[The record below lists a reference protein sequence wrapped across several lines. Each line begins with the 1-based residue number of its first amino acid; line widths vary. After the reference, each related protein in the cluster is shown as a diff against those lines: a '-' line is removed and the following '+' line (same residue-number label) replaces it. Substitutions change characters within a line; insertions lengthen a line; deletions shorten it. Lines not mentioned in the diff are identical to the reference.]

1 MKDEEILKTIEAFSD
16 YLQVG
21 DIVNYVLRWLGWFLI
36 VGLSLVV
43 DALEGVTDAI
53 LGIKGFFN
61 SPEIQNFVDMLY
73 PLFVV
78 LLAISFLYIG
88 YMFIMNKQMNRSQII
103 INIFVTLSVLCLLS
117 TGMTK
122 VDKFTDDAIAVVKSE
137 QKGSLSDEIIK
148 KNITDIAVIDEN
160 KWKKKEDMNPKN
172 HIPEKNIRQIDIT
185 EKIDKDFEFAKDK
198 KLSDEG
204 QKILKNKRVMDGMG
218 VASLAELKDGWFD
231 FFPEKYYRW
240 HWNFW
245 NIFFTLLITGLTLL
259 LVSIKLARL
268 FYELA
273 FNYLLANILAPADV
287 ANGQKLKAVLSN
299 ILNIFIATI
308 MIFLSLK
315 LYLMGTAFLH
325 DKLNGVPYLIALA
338 AFSMAV
344 LDGPAVVER
353 LFGIDIGLKSSW
365 GMLVGGFALGKGIG
379 SLANSKPMKSLG
391 NMIGKGAK
399 GAAEGTG
406 VAAAKTASA
415 AAMATGGVAGLIS
428 GLKKGNESENKE
440 SLQDQMKKADQ
451 KKANGN
457 DVAKNE
463 KEKGN
468 LNKEKD
474 KKNGGTPSL
483 QEDMKKGGNENPG
496 GVNGQESGTTSL
508 QDEMKEAGK
517 LNGASEGNPTAGT
530 VRQGASEGS
539 QTPGTV
545 RQGASEG
552 NPTAGTVR
560 QGANEGGQTPGTVRQ
575 GTSEGGQ
582 TPGTVRQGTS
592 EGNQTPGTVRQG
604 ASEGSQTPGTVKQGA
619 NEGGQTPGTVRQGAN
634 EGNPTAG
641 TVRQGT
647 SEGSQTP
654 GTVRQGTSEGSQTP
668 GTVRQGA
675 SEGGQTSGTVRQ
687 GTSEGSQTSSPAPME
702 TPRSVPSGGSPA
714 PVETPKS
721 VPSGGSPAP
730 VETPRSVPSGSS
742 SAPVETPR
750 SVPSGSSSA
759 PVETPRSVPSGG
771 SPAPVETPRSV
782 PSGSSTAPVETPRS
796 VPSGSSSAPVE
807 TPRSVPSGSSSA
819 PVETPRS
826 VPSGGSPAPVETPK
840 SVPSGGSPAPADI
853 VTVTHSSPII
863 PYESDKEVAASRGQE
878 TRTLGQYT
886 TEKVKNTTS
895 SVKQKVRGV
904 QERINT
910 SETVQNTKRFYQM
923 GQNTGKSWR
932 DIVNKNKKNTDKK

>member
-103 INIFVTLSVLCLLS
+103 INIFITLSVLCLLS

-148 KNITDIAVIDEN
+148 KNITDVAVIDQN
-160 KWKKKEDMNPKN
+160 GWKKKEDMNPKN
-172 HIPEKNIRQIDIT
+172 NIPEKNIRQIDIT

-198 KLSDEG
+198 ELSEG
-204 QKILKNKRVMDGMG
+204 GQDILKYKRVMDGMG

-315 LYLMGTAFLH
+315 LYLIGTAFLH

-344 LDGPAVVER
+344 LDGPAAVER

-428 GLKKGNESENKE
+428 GLKKGNESDNKE

-457 DVAKNE
+457 DVAKKE

-468 LNKEKD
+468 LNKEES
-474 KKNGGTPSL
+474 KKNGGTPSI
-483 QEDMKKGGNENPG
+483 QEDMKKEGNENPG
-496 GVNGQESGTTSL
+496 VANGQESGTTSL

-517 LNGASEGNPTAGT
+517 ANGANEGKQTPGTVRQGANEGVQTPGT
-530 VRQGASEGS
+530 VRQGASEGSQTSGTVRQGASEGVQTPETVRQGANEGKQTPGTVRQGASEGVQTPGTVRQGANEGKQTPGTVRQGASEGVQTPGMVRQGANEGS

-552 NPTAGTVR
+552 VQTPGMVR
-560 QGANEGGQTPGTVRQ
+560 QGA
-575 GTSEGGQ
+575 
-582 TPGTVRQGTS
+582 
-592 EGNQTPGTVRQG
+592 
-604 ASEGSQTPGTVKQGA
+604 
-619 NEGGQTPGTVRQGAN
+619 
-634 EGNPTAG
+634 
-641 TVRQGT
+641 
-647 SEGSQTP
+647 
-654 GTVRQGTSEGSQTP
+654 
-668 GTVRQGA
+668 
-675 SEGGQTSGTVRQ
+675 
-687 GTSEGSQTSSPAPME
+687 SEGSQTSSPAPME
-702 TPRSVPSGGSPA
+702 TSRPVPSGSSPAPVEASRPVPSGGSPA
-714 PVETPKS
+714 PVE
-721 VPSGGSPAP
+721 A
-730 VETPRSVPSGSS
+730 PRSVPSGSS
-742 SAPVETPR
+742 PAPVEAPR
-750 SVPSGSSSA
+750 SVPSGSS
-759 PVETPRSVPSGG
+759 
-771 SPAPVETPRSV
+771 PAPMEAPRSV
-782 PSGSSTAPVETPRS
+782 PSGSSPAPVEAPRS
-796 VPSGSSSAPVE
+796 VPSGSSPAPVE
-807 TPRSVPSGSSSA
+807 APRSVPSGSS
-819 PVETPRS
+819 
-826 VPSGGSPAPVETPK
+826 PAPMEAPK
-840 SVPSGGSPAPADI
+840 SVPSGSSPVSADI

-904 QERINT
+904 QERIHN

>member
-1 MKDEEILKTIEAFSD
+1 MKDEEILKVLETFSD

-148 KNITDIAVIDEN
+148 KNVTDIAVIDQN
-160 KWKKKEDMNPKN
+160 GWKKKEDMNPKN

-185 EKIDKDFEFAKDK
+185 EKIDSDFEFAKDK
-198 KLSDEG
+198 KLSDDG
-204 QKILKNKRVMDGMG
+204 QKLLKNKRVMDGMG

-245 NIFFTLLITGLTLL
+245 NIFFTLLITGATLL

-315 LYLMGTAFLH
+315 LYIMGTAFLH

-365 GMLVGGFALGKGIG
+365 GMLAGGFALGKGIG
-379 SLANSKPMKSLG
+379 AIANSKPMKGLG

-415 AAMATGGVAGLIS
+415 AAMATGGMAGLLS

-440 SLQDQMKKADQ
+440 SLQDQMKKADK

-457 DVAKNE
+457 DVANKE

-468 LNKEKD
+468 INKEED
-474 KKNGGTPSL
+474 KKNGGTPSI
-483 QEDMKKGGNENPG
+483 QEDMKKEGNESPG
-496 GVNGQESGTTSL
+496 VANGQESGTTSL
-508 QDEMKEAGK
+508 QDEMKE
-517 LNGASEGNPTAGT
+517 NGASEGNQTAGT
-530 VRQGASEGS
+530 VRQGASEGNQTAGTVRQGANEGS

-552 NPTAGTVR
+552 N
-560 QGANEGGQTPGTVRQ
+560 QTP
-575 GTSEGGQ
+575 S
-582 TPGTVRQGTS
+582 S
-592 EGNQTPGTVRQG
+592 VRQG
-604 ASEGSQTPGTVKQGA
+604 ASEGNQTP
-619 NEGGQTPGTVRQGAN
+619 
-634 EGNPTAG
+634 G

-654 GTVRQGTSEGSQTP
+654 GTVRQGTSEGSP
-668 GTVRQGA
+668 A
-675 SEGGQTSGTVRQ
+675 PMETSRPVPSG
-687 GTSEGSQTSSPAPME
+687 SSPAPME
-702 TPRSVPSGGSPA
+702 TSRPVPSGSSPA
-714 PVETPKS
+714 PMETSRP
-721 VPSGGSPAP
+721 VPSGSSPAPMETSRPVPSEGSPAP
-730 VETPRSVPSGSS
+730 VETPRPVPS
-742 SAPVETPR
+742 E
-750 SVPSGSSSA
+750 
-759 PVETPRSVPSGG
+759 G
-771 SPAPVETPRSV
+771 SPAPVETPR
-782 PSGSSTAPVETPRS
+782 P
-796 VPSGSSSAPVE
+796 
-807 TPRSVPSGSSSA
+807 
-819 PVETPRS
+819 
-826 VPSGGSPAPVETPK
+826 VPSGGSPA
-840 SVPSGGSPAPADI
+840 SADI

-863 PYESDKEVAASRGQE
+863 PYESDKEVAASRSQE

-886 TEKVKNTTS
+886 TDKVKNTTA

-932 DIVNKNKKNTDKK
+932 DIVNKNKNNTDKK

>member
-1 MKDEEILKTIEAFSD
+1 MKDEEILKVLESFSD

-103 INIFVTLSVLCLLS
+103 INIFITLSVLCLLS

-148 KNITDIAVIDEN
+148 KNITDVAVIDQN
-160 KWKKKEDMNPKN
+160 GWKKKEDMNPKN
-172 HIPEKNIRQIDIT
+172 NIPEKNIRQIDIT
-185 EKIDKDFEFAKDK
+185 EKIDKDFAFTKDK
-198 KLSDEG
+198 NLSDDG
-204 QKILKNKRVMDGMG
+204 QKILQNKRVMDALG

-268 FYELA
+268 FYELS

-315 LYLMGTAFLH
+315 LYLIGTAFLH

-344 LDGPAVVER
+344 LDGPAAVER

-451 KKANGN
+451 KKPNGN
-457 DVAKNE
+457 DLAKKE

-468 LNKEKD
+468 LNKEEG
-474 KKNGGTPSL
+474 KKNGGMPSI
-483 QEDMKKGGNENPG
+483 QEDMKKEGNENL
-496 GVNGQESGTTSL
+496 GVANGQELGTASL

-517 LNGASEGNPTAGT
+517 TNGESAGNQTSGT
-530 VRQGASEGS
+530 VRQGA
-539 QTPGTV
+539 
-545 RQGASEG
+545 
-552 NPTAGTVR
+552 
-560 QGANEGGQTPGTVRQ
+560 
-575 GTSEGGQ
+575 
-582 TPGTVRQGTS
+582 S

-604 ASEGSQTPGTVKQGA
+604 ANEGSQT
-619 NEGGQTPGTVRQGAN
+619 GG
-634 EGNPTAG
+634 
-641 TVRQGT
+641 
-647 SEGSQTP
+647 
-654 GTVRQGTSEGSQTP
+654 
-668 GTVRQGA
+668 VRQGA
-675 SEGGQTSGTVRQ
+675 SEGNQTLGTVPSGSSLARME
-687 GTSEGSQTSSPAPME
+687 TSRPASSGGSPAPVE

-714 PVETPKS
+714 PVETPRS

-750 SVPSGSSSA
+750 SVPSGSS
-759 PVETPRSVPSGG
+759 
-771 SPAPVETPRSV
+771 PAPVETPRSV
-782 PSGSSTAPVETPRS
+782 PSGS
-796 VPSGSSSAPVE
+796 
-807 TPRSVPSGSSSA
+807 
-819 PVETPRS
+819 
-826 VPSGGSPAPVETPK
+826 
-840 SVPSGGSPAPADI
+840 SPAPADI

-863 PYESDKEVAASRGQE
+863 PYESDKEVVASRSQE

-886 TEKVKNTTS
+886 TDKVKNTTS

-904 QERINT
+904 QERIHN
-910 SETVQNTKRFYQM
+910 SGTVQNTKRFYQM

-932 DIVNKNKKNTDKK
+932 DIVNKNKNNTDKK

>member
-1 MKDEEILKTIEAFSD
+1 
-16 YLQVG
+16 
-21 DIVNYVLRWLGWFLI
+21 
-36 VGLSLVV
+36 
-43 DALEGVTDAI
+43 
-53 LGIKGFFN
+53 
-61 SPEIQNFVDMLY
+61 Y

-103 INIFVTLSVLCLLS
+103 INIFITLSVLCLLS

-148 KNITDIAVIDEN
+148 KNITDVAVIDQN
-160 KWKKKEDMNPKN
+160 GWKKKEDMNPKN
-172 HIPEKNIRQIDIT
+172 NIPEKNIRQIDIT
-185 EKIDKDFEFAKDK
+185 EKIDKDFAFTKDK
-198 KLSDEG
+198 NLSDDG
-204 QKILKNKRVMDGMG
+204 QKILQNKRVMDALG

-299 ILNIFIATI
+299 ILNIFVATI

-315 LYLMGTAFLH
+315 LYIMGTTFLH

-365 GMLVGGFALGKGIG
+365 GMLVGGYALGKGIAG
-379 SLANSKPMKSLG
+379 LASSKPMKGLG

-399 GAAEGTG
+399 GAAQGTG

-415 AAMATGGVAGLIS
+415 AAMATGGMAGLIS
-428 GLKKGNESENKE
+428 GLKNGNESENKD
-440 SLQDQMKKADQ
+440 SLQDQMKKAGE

-457 DVAKNE
+457 DVANKEKE

-468 LNKEKD
+468 LNKDKD
-474 KKNGGTPSL
+474 KKNGGMPSI

-496 GVNGQESGTTSL
+496 VANGQESGTTSL

-517 LNGASEGNPTAGT
+517 SNGTSEGNQTAGT
-530 VRQGASEGS
+530 VRQGASEGN
-539 QTPGTV
+539 QTPGGI

-552 NPTAGTVR
+552 NQTPGGIR
-560 QGANEGGQTPGTVRQ
+560 QGA
-575 GTSEGGQ
+575 
-582 TPGTVRQGTS
+582 S
-592 EGNQTPGTVRQG
+592 EGNQTPGGIRQG
-604 ASEGSQTPGTVKQGA
+604 ASEGSQTPGG
-619 NEGGQTPGTVRQGAN
+619 VRQGAS
-634 EGNPTAG
+634 EGNQTA
-641 TVRQGT
+641 
-647 SEGSQTP
+647 
-654 GTVRQGTSEGSQTP
+654 

-675 SEGGQTSGTVRQ
+675 SEGGQTS
-687 GTSEGSQTSSPAPME
+687 SPAPVE
-702 TPRSVPSGGSPA
+702 APRSVPSGGSPA
-714 PVETPKS
+714 PVEASRPVPSGGSPAPVETPRP

-742 SAPVETPR
+742 
-750 SVPSGSSSA
+750 
-759 PVETPRSVPSGG
+759 
-771 SPAPVETPRSV
+771 PAPVETSRSV
-782 PSGSSTAPVETPRS
+782 PG
-796 VPSGSSSAPVE
+796 
-807 TPRSVPSGSSSA
+807 
-819 PVETPRS
+819 
-826 VPSGGSPAPVETPK
+826 GGSPASAGT
-840 SVPSGGSPAPADI
+840 
-853 VTVTHSSPII
+853 VTVTHSNPII
-863 PYESDKEVAASRGQE
+863 PYESDKEVAASRSQE
-878 TRTLGQYT
+878 TRTLGQYAT
-886 TEKVKNTTS
+886 DTVKKGYNSTTS
-895 SVKQKVRGV
+895 SVKQTVRGV
-904 QERINT
+904 QERINN
-910 SETVQNTKRFYQM
+910 SDTVQNTKRFYQM

>member
-1 MKDEEILKTIEAFSD
+1 MKDEEILKVLETFSD

-61 SPEIQNFVDMLY
+61 TPEIQNFVDMLY

-148 KNITDIAVIDEN
+148 KNITDVAVIDQN
-160 KWKKKEDMNPKN
+160 GWKKKEDMNPKN
-172 HIPEKNIRQIDIT
+172 NIPEKNIKQIDIT

-198 KLSDEG
+198 SLSDDG
-204 QKILKNKRVMDGMG
+204 QKILQNKRVMDALG

-245 NIFFTLLITGLTLL
+245 NIFFTLLITGATLL

-273 FNYLLANILAPADV
+273 FNYLLANILAPADI

-315 LYLMGTAFLH
+315 LYIMGTAFLH

-379 SLANSKPMKSLG
+379 SLANSKPMKGLG
-391 NMIGKGAK
+391 NMLGKGAK

-406 VAAAKTASA
+406 VAVSKTASA

-428 GLKKGNESENKE
+428 GLKKGNESDNKE

-457 DVAKNE
+457 DLAKKE

-468 LNKEKD
+468 LNKEES
-474 KKNGGTPSL
+474 KKNGGTPPI
-483 QEDMKKGGNENPG
+483 QEDMKKEGNENPG
-496 GVNGQESGTTSL
+496 VANGQESGTTSL

-517 LNGASEGNPTAGT
+517 AQRASEGNQTPET
-530 VRQGASEGS
+530 VRQRASEGN
-539 QTPGTV
+539 QTPETV

-552 NPTAGTVR
+552 N
-560 QGANEGGQTPGTVRQ
+560 QTPGTVRP
-575 GTSEGGQ
+575 GASEGNQ

-604 ASEGSQTPGTVKQGA
+604 ASEGNQTPGTVRPGTS
-619 NEGGQTPGTVRQGAN
+619 EGNQTPGTVRQGASK
-634 EGNPTAG
+634 GN
-641 TVRQGT
+641 
-647 SEGSQTP
+647 
-654 GTVRQGTSEGSQTP
+654 QTP

-675 SEGGQTSGTVRQ
+675 SEGNQTPGTVRPGTSEGNQTPGTVRQ
-687 GTSEGSQTSSPAPME
+687 GASEGSSPTPVEGPKSVPSGSSPTPVEGPKSVPSGSSPAPVE
-702 TPRSVPSGGSPA
+702 GPRSVPSGSSPASVEGPRSVPSGSSPA
-714 PVETPKS
+714 PVEGPRS
-721 VPSGGSPAP
+721 VPSESSPAP
-730 VETPRSVPSGSS
+730 VEGPRSVSSGSSSALVETPRSVPSGSS
-742 SAPVETPR
+742 
-750 SVPSGSSSA
+750 
-759 PVETPRSVPSGG
+759 
-771 SPAPVETPRSV
+771 PAS
-782 PSGSSTAPVETPRS
+782 
-796 VPSGSSSAPVE
+796 
-807 TPRSVPSGSSSA
+807 
-819 PVETPRS
+819 
-826 VPSGGSPAPVETPK
+826 
-840 SVPSGGSPAPADI
+840 ADI

-863 PYESDKEVAASRGQE
+863 PYESDKEVAASRSKE

-886 TEKVKNTTS
+886 TDKVKNTTS

-904 QERINT
+904 QERIHN

>member
-1 MKDEEILKTIEAFSD
+1 MKDEEILKVLESFSD

-148 KNITDIAVIDEN
+148 KNITDVAVIDQSG
-160 KWKKKEDMNPKN
+160 WKKKEDMNPKN
-172 HIPEKNIRQIDIT
+172 NIPEKNIRQIDIT
-185 EKIDKDFEFAKDK
+185 EKIDEDFEFTKDK
-198 KLSDEG
+198 DLSDNG
-204 QKILKNKRVMDGMG
+204 KKILKNKRVMDALG

-245 NIFFTLLITGLTLL
+245 NIFFTLLITGATLL

-273 FNYLLANILAPADV
+273 FNYLLVNIIAPADV

-315 LYLMGTAFLH
+315 LYIMGTAFLH

-365 GMLVGGFALGKGIG
+365 GLLAGGLALGKGIG
-379 SLANSKPMKSLG
+379 ALANSKPMKGLG

-415 AAMATGGVAGLIS
+415 AAMATGGMAGLIS

-451 KKANGN
+451 KKTQGN
-457 DVAKNE
+457 DVANKE
-463 KEKGN
+463 KEKGE
-468 LNKEKD
+468 LNKEENKE
-474 KKNGGTPSL
+474 NGGVPSI
-483 QEDMKKGGNENPG
+483 QEDMKKEGNENPG
-496 GVNGQESGTTSL
+496 MANGQESGTTSL

-517 LNGASEGNPTAGT
+517 ANGASEGNPTAGT
-530 VRQGASEGS
+530 VRQGASGGNPTAGTVKQGASEGSQTAGTVRQGASGGNPTAGTVRQGVSEGNPTAGTVRQGTSEGNPTAGTVRQGTSEGNPTAGGVRQGASEGS

-552 NPTAGTVR
+552 SPAPV
-560 QGANEGGQTPGTVRQ
+560 E
-575 GTSEGGQ
+575 TSS
-582 TPGTVRQGTS
+582 PAPS
-592 EGNQTPGTVRQG
+592 GN
-604 ASEGSQTPGTVKQGA
+604 
-619 NEGGQTPGTVRQGAN
+619 
-634 EGNPTAG
+634 
-641 TVRQGT
+641 
-647 SEGSQTP
+647 
-654 GTVRQGTSEGSQTP
+654 
-668 GTVRQGA
+668 
-675 SEGGQTSGTVRQ
+675 
-687 GTSEGSQTSSPAPME
+687 SPAPME
-702 TPRSVPSGGSPA
+702 TSSPVSSGSSPAPVETSSPAPSGGSPA
-714 PVETPKS
+714 PVETSSPA
-721 VPSGGSPAP
+721 PSGGSPAP
-730 VETPRSVPSGSS
+730 SGSSPAPMETSRSVSSGSSPASVETPRSVPNGSS
-742 SAPVETPR
+742 QT
-750 SVPSGSSSA
+750 
-759 PVETPRSVPSGG
+759 
-771 SPAPVETPRSV
+771 
-782 PSGSSTAPVETPRS
+782 
-796 VPSGSSSAPVE
+796 
-807 TPRSVPSGSSSA
+807 
-819 PVETPRS
+819 
-826 VPSGGSPAPVETPK
+826 
-840 SVPSGGSPAPADI
+840 
-853 VTVTHSSPII
+853 I
-863 PYESDKEVAASRGQE
+863 PYESDKEVAASRSQE

-886 TEKVKNTTS
+886 TDKVKNTTS

-904 QERINT
+904 QERIHN

-932 DIVNKNKKNTDKK
+932 DIVNKNKNNTDKK

>member
-61 SPEIQNFVDMLY
+61 SPEVQNFVDMLY

-148 KNITDIAVIDEN
+148 KNITDIAVIDGN

-198 KLSDEG
+198 KLSDDG
-204 QKILKNKRVMDGMG
+204 QEILKNKRVMDGMG

-245 NIFFTLLITGLTLL
+245 NIFFTLLITGATLL

-315 LYLMGTAFLH
+315 LYIMGTAYLH

-365 GMLVGGFALGKGIG
+365 GMLAGGFALGKGIG
-379 SLANSKPMKSLG
+379 ALANSKPMKGLG

-415 AAMATGGVAGLIS
+415 AVMATGGMTGLIS

-457 DVAKNE
+457 DLAKNE

-468 LNKEKD
+468 LNKEED
-474 KKNGGTPSL
+474 KKNGGTPSI
-483 QEDMKKGGNENPG
+483 QEDMKKGENENL
-496 GVNGQESGTTSL
+496 GVANGQESGTTSL

-517 LNGASEGNPTAGT
+517 SN
-530 VRQGASEGS
+530 
-539 QTPGTV
+539 
-545 RQGASEG
+545 
-552 NPTAGTVR
+552 
-560 QGANEGGQTPGTVRQ
+560 
-575 GTSEGGQ
+575 
-582 TPGTVRQGTS
+582 
-592 EGNQTPGTVRQG
+592 
-604 ASEGSQTPGTVKQGA
+604 GA

-634 EGNPTAG
+634 EGSPTPG
-641 TVRQGT
+641 TVRQGANEGSPT
-647 SEGSQTP
+647 PGTVRQGASEGSQTSGTVRQGASEGSPTPGTVRQGASEGSPTPGTVRQGASEGSPTP
-654 GTVRQGTSEGSQTP
+654 GTVRQGTSEGSPTP

-675 SEGGQTSGTVRQ
+675 SEGSPAPGTVRQ
-687 GTSEGSQTSSPAPME
+687 GASEGSPAPGTVRQGASE
-702 TPRSVPSGGSPA
+702 GSPA
-714 PVETPKS
+714 PVETSRPAPS
-721 VPSGGSPAP
+721 GSSPAPVETSRPVPSGNSPAPVEASRPVPSGGSPAP
-730 VETPRSVPSGSS
+730 VETPRSVPSGGS
-742 SAPVETPR
+742 PTPMETPK
-750 SVPSGSSSA
+750 SVPSGSSPA
-759 PVETPRSVPSGG
+759 PVEASRPVPSGGSPAPVEASRPVPSGG

-782 PSGSSTAPVETPRS
+782 PSG
-796 VPSGSSSAPVE
+796 
-807 TPRSVPSGSSSA
+807 
-819 PVETPRS
+819 
-826 VPSGGSPAPVETPK
+826 GSPA
-840 SVPSGGSPAPADI
+840 SADI

-863 PYESDKEVAASRGQE
+863 PYESDKEVAASRSQE

-886 TEKVKNTTS
+886 TDKVKHTTS
-895 SVKQKVRGV
+895 SMKQKVRGV

-932 DIVNKNKKNTDKK
+932 DIVSKNKNNTDEK

>member
-1 MKDEEILKTIEAFSD
+1 MKDEEILKVLEAFSD

-103 INIFVTLSVLCLLS
+103 INIFITLSVLCLLS

-148 KNITDIAVIDEN
+148 KNITDVAVIDQN
-160 KWKKKEDMNPKN
+160 GWKKKEDMNPKN

-185 EKIDKDFEFAKDK
+185 EKIDSDFEFAKDK
-198 KLSDEG
+198 KLSDDG
-204 QKILKNKRVMDGMG
+204 QKLLKNKRVMDGMG

-268 FYELA
+268 FYELS

-315 LYLMGTAFLH
+315 LYLIGTAFLH

-391 NMIGKGAK
+391 NRIGKGAK

-457 DVAKNE
+457 DLAKNE

-474 KKNGGTPSL
+474 KKNGGTPSI

-496 GVNGQESGTTSL
+496 GANGQESGTTSL

-517 LNGASEGNPTAGT
+517 SNGAIEGNQTLGGVRQGASEGSQIPGT
-530 VRQGASEGS
+530 VRQGANEGSQTPGGVRQGAIEGS

-545 RQGASEG
+545 RQGA
-552 NPTAGTVR
+552 
-560 QGANEGGQTPGTVRQ
+560 NEGSQTLGTVRQ
-575 GTSEGGQ
+575 GT
-582 TPGTVRQGTS
+582 
-592 EGNQTPGTVRQG
+592 
-604 ASEGSQTPGTVKQGA
+604 
-619 NEGGQTPGTVRQGAN
+619 NEGV
-634 EGNPTAG
+634 
-641 TVRQGT
+641 
-647 SEGSQTP
+647 QTP

-668 GTVRQGA
+668 RSVP
-675 SEGGQTSGTVRQ
+675 SG
-687 GTSEGSQTSSPAPME
+687 SSPAPVEAPRSVPSGSSPTPVE

-714 PVETPKS
+714 PME
-721 VPSGGSPAP
+721 AP
-730 VETPRSVPSGSS
+730 RLVPSGSS
-742 SAPVETPR
+742 P
-750 SVPSGSSSA
+750 A

-771 SPAPVETPRSV
+771 SPAPMEAPRSV
-782 PSGSSTAPVETPRS
+782 PSGSSPVS
-796 VPSGSSSAPVE
+796 
-807 TPRSVPSGSSSA
+807 
-819 PVETPRS
+819 
-826 VPSGGSPAPVETPK
+826 
-840 SVPSGGSPAPADI
+840 ADI

-878 TRTLGQYT
+878 TQTLGKYT

-904 QERINT
+904 QERIHN

>member
-1 MKDEEILKTIEAFSD
+1 MKDEEILKVLETFSD

-103 INIFVTLSVLCLLS
+103 INIFITLSVLCLLS

-148 KNITDIAVIDEN
+148 KNITDVAVIDQN
-160 KWKKKEDMNPKN
+160 GWKKKEDMNPKN

-185 EKIDKDFEFAKDK
+185 EKIDSDFEFAKDK
-198 KLSDEG
+198 KLTDDG
-204 QKILKNKRVMDGMG
+204 QKLLKNKRVMDGMG

-315 LYLMGTAFLH
+315 LYIMGTTFLH
-325 DKLNGVPYLIALA
+325 DKLSGVPYLIALA

-365 GMLVGGFALGKGIG
+365 GMLVGGYALGKGIAG
-379 SLANSKPMKSLG
+379 LANSKPMKGLG

-415 AAMATGGVAGLIS
+415 AAMATGGMAGLIS
-428 GLKKGNESENKE
+428 GLKNGNESENKD
-440 SLQDQMKKADQ
+440 SLQDQMKKAGE

-457 DVAKNE
+457 DLANKE

-474 KKNGGTPSL
+474 KKNGGTPSI

-496 GVNGQESGTTSL
+496 VANGQESGTTSL

-517 LNGASEGNPTAGT
+517 ANGTSAGNQTPGGVRQGTSAGNQT
-530 VRQGASEGS
+530 PGGVRQGTSAGNQTPGGVRQGASEGS
-539 QTPGTV
+539 QTPGGVRQGASEGNQTAGTV

-552 NPTAGTVR
+552 NQTA
-560 QGANEGGQTPGTVRQ
+560 
-575 GTSEGGQ
+575 
-582 TPGTVRQGTS
+582 
-592 EGNQTPGTVRQG
+592 GTVRQG
-604 ASEGSQTPGTVKQGA
+604 ASEGNQTA
-619 NEGGQTPGTVRQGAN
+619 
-634 EGNPTAG
+634 
-641 TVRQGT
+641 
-647 SEGSQTP
+647 
-654 GTVRQGTSEGSQTP
+654 

-675 SEGGQTSGTVRQ
+675 SEGGQTS
-687 GTSEGSQTSSPAPME
+687 SPAPVE

-714 PVETPKS
+714 PVEAPRS

-730 VETPRSVPSGSS
+730 VETPRPVPSG
-742 SAPVETPR
+742 
-750 SVPSGSSSA
+750 GSPA

-782 PSGSSTAPVETPRS
+782 PSG
-796 VPSGSSSAPVE
+796 GSP
-807 TPRSVPSGSSSA
+807 A

-826 VPSGGSPAPVETPK
+826 VPSGGSPAPVETPR
-840 SVPSGGSPAPADI
+840 SVPSGGSPASADN
-853 VTVTHSSPII
+853 VAVTHSSPII
-863 PYESDKEVAASRGQE
+863 PYESDKEVAASRSQE

-886 TEKVKNTTS
+886 TDKVKNTTS

-904 QERINT
+904 QERIHN

-932 DIVNKNKKNTDKK
+932 DIVNKNKNNTDKK

>member
-1 MKDEEILKTIEAFSD
+1 MVKDEEILKTIEAFSD

-148 KNITDIAVIDEN
+148 KNITDIAVIDQN
-160 KWKKKEDMNPKN
+160 GWKKKEDMNPKN
-172 HIPEKNIRQIDIT
+172 NIPEKSIRQIDIT

-198 KLSDEG
+198 ELSEG
-204 QKILKNKRVMDGMG
+204 GQDILKYKRVMDGMG

-245 NIFFTLLITGLTLL
+245 NIFFTLLITGATLL

-315 LYLMGTAFLH
+315 LYIMGTAFLH

-365 GMLVGGFALGKGIG
+365 GMLAGGFALGKGIG
-379 SLANSKPMKSLG
+379 ALANSKPMKGLG

-399 GAAEGTG
+399 GAAQGTG

-415 AAMATGGVAGLIS
+415 AAMATGGMAGLIS
-428 GLKKGNESENKE
+428 GMKKGNESENKE

-457 DVAKNE
+457 DVANKE

-468 LNKEKD
+468 LNKEENKE
-474 KKNGGTPSL
+474 NGGVPSI
-483 QEDMKKGGNENPG
+483 QEDMKKEGNENPG
-496 GVNGQESGTTSL
+496 VANGQESGTTSL

-517 LNGASEGNPTAGT
+517 ANGASEGNQTAGGVRQGASAGGQTPGTVRQGTSEGNPTVGGVRQGASEGNPTAGAVRQGASEGNPT
-530 VRQGASEGS
+530 AGAVRQGASEGNQTPGTVRQGASEGNQTAGAVRQGASEGS

-552 NPTAGTVR
+552 NPTVR
-560 QGANEGGQTPGTVRQ
+560 PVASGSNPGPMETARPVAS
-575 GTSEGGQ
+575 GSN
-582 TPGTVRQGTS
+582 PGPMETARPVASGS
-592 EGNQTPGTVRQG
+592 NPGPMETARPV
-604 ASEGSQTPGTVKQGA
+604 ASGSNPGPMETARPVASGS
-619 NEGGQTPGTVRQGAN
+619 NPGPMETARPVASGS
-634 EGNPTAG
+634 NPGPMETARP
-641 TVRQGT
+641 VA
-647 SEGSQTP
+647 SGSNP
-654 GTVRQGTSEGSQTP
+654 GPMETARPVASGSNP
-668 GTVRQGA
+668 G
-675 SEGGQTSGTVRQ
+675 
-687 GTSEGSQTSSPAPME
+687 PME
-702 TPRSVPSGGSPA
+702 TPRSVPSGSSPGPMETARPVASGSSPAPVEASRPVPSGSSPA
-714 PVETPKS
+714 PVET
-721 VPSGGSPAP
+721 
-730 VETPRSVPSGSS
+730 T
-742 SAPVETPR
+742 
-750 SVPSGSSSA
+750 
-759 PVETPRSVPSGG
+759 RSVPSGG
-771 SPAPVETPRSV
+771 SPV
-782 PSGSSTAPVETPRS
+782 
-796 VPSGSSSAPVE
+796 SA
-807 TPRSVPSGSSSA
+807 
-819 PVETPRS
+819 
-826 VPSGGSPAPVETPK
+826 
-840 SVPSGGSPAPADI
+840 DN

-863 PYESDKEVAASRGQE
+863 PYESDKEVAASRSQE

-886 TEKVKNTTS
+886 TDKVKHTTS
-895 SVKQKVRGV
+895 SMKQKVRGV

-923 GQNTGKSWR
+923 GQNTGKNWR
-932 DIVNKNKKNTDKK
+932 DIVSKNKKNTDKE

>member
-1 MKDEEILKTIEAFSD
+1 MKDEEILKVLESFSD

-148 KNITDIAVIDEN
+148 KNITDVAVIDQN
-160 KWKKKEDMNPKN
+160 GWKKKEDMNPRN
-172 HIPEKNIRQIDIT
+172 NIPEKNIRQIDIT
-185 EKIDKDFEFAKDK
+185 EKIDEDFEFTKDK
-198 KLSDEG
+198 DLSDNG
-204 QKILKNKRVMDGMG
+204 KKILKNKRVMDALG

-268 FYELA
+268 CYELA

-315 LYLMGTAFLH
+315 LYIMGTTFLH
-325 DKLNGVPYLIALA
+325 DKLSGVPYLIALA

-365 GMLVGGFALGKGIG
+365 GMLVGGYALGKGIAG
-379 SLANSKPMKSLG
+379 LASSKPMKGLG
-391 NMIGKGAK
+391 NMIGKGAQ
-399 GAAEGTG
+399 GAAQGTG

-415 AAMATGGVAGLIS
+415 AAMATGGMAGLIS
-428 GLKKGNESENKE
+428 GLKNGNESENKE
-440 SLQDQMKKADQ
+440 SLQDQMKKAGE

-457 DVAKNE
+457 DVANKE

-474 KKNGGTPSL
+474 KKNGGMPSI

-496 GVNGQESGTTSL
+496 VANGQESGTTSL

-517 LNGASEGNPTAGT
+517 SNGTSEGNQIVGTVRQGTSEGNQTPGGVRQGASEGSQTPGGVRQGASEGGQTPGTVRQGTSEGSQTAGT

-539 QTPGTV
+539 QTPGGV

-552 NPTAGTVR
+552 G
-560 QGANEGGQTPGTVRQ
+560 
-575 GTSEGGQ
+575 
-582 TPGTVRQGTS
+582 
-592 EGNQTPGTVRQG
+592 QTPGTVRQG
-604 ASEGSQTPGTVKQGA
+604 ASEGSQTAGLVPSGSSSAPMETARPVPSGSSPGPMETARPVSSGSSPGPV
-619 NEGGQTPGTVRQGAN
+619 ETPRPVPSGGSPAPVEASRSVPSGGSPAPV
-634 EGNPTAG
+634 ETARPVPSG
-641 TVRQGT
+641 
-647 SEGSQTP
+647 GSP
-654 GTVRQGTSEGSQTP
+654 APVEAPKSVSSGGSP
-668 GTVRQGA
+668 APVEAPKSVSSGGSPAPVEAPRPVPSGGSPAPVEA
-675 SEGGQTSGTVRQ
+675 SRPVPSGG
-687 GTSEGSQTSSPAPME
+687 SPAPME
-702 TPRSVPSGGSPA
+702 TPRSVPSGGSS
-714 PVETPKS
+714 T
-721 VPSGGSPAP
+721 
-730 VETPRSVPSGSS
+730 
-742 SAPVETPR
+742 SADT
-750 SVPSGSSSA
+750 
-759 PVETPRSVPSGG
+759 
-771 SPAPVETPRSV
+771 
-782 PSGSSTAPVETPRS
+782 
-796 VPSGSSSAPVE
+796 
-807 TPRSVPSGSSSA
+807 
-819 PVETPRS
+819 
-826 VPSGGSPAPVETPK
+826 
-840 SVPSGGSPAPADI
+840 

-863 PYESDKEVAASRGQE
+863 PYESDKEVAASRSQE

-886 TEKVKNTTS
+886 TDKVKNTTS
-895 SVKQKVRGV
+895 SMKQKVRGV

-932 DIVNKNKKNTDKK
+932 DIVNKNKNNTDKK

>member
-1 MKDEEILKTIEAFSD
+1 MKDEEILKVLESFSD

-103 INIFVTLSVLCLLS
+103 INIFITLSVLCLLS

-148 KNITDIAVIDEN
+148 KNITDVAVIDQN
-160 KWKKKEDMNPKN
+160 GWKKKEDMNPKN

-185 EKIDKDFEFAKDK
+185 EKIDSDFEFAKDK
-198 KLSDEG
+198 KLSDDG
-204 QKILKNKRVMDGMG
+204 QKLLKNKRVMDGMG

-315 LYLMGTAFLH
+315 LYLIGTAFLH

-457 DVAKNE
+457 DLAKNE

-468 LNKEKD
+468 LNKEKG
-474 KKNGGTPSL
+474 KKNGGTPSI

-496 GVNGQESGTTSL
+496 GANGQETGTTSL

-517 LNGASEGNPTAGT
+517 SNGASEGNLTAGT

-552 NPTAGTVR
+552 GQTAGTVR
-560 QGANEGGQTPGTVRQ
+560 QGA
-575 GTSEGGQ
+575 SEGGQ

-592 EGNQTPGTVRQG
+592 EG
-604 ASEGSQTPGTVKQGA
+604 SQ
-619 NEGGQTPGTVRQGAN
+619 
-634 EGNPTAG
+634 TAG
-641 TVRQGT
+641 TVRQGA
-647 SEGSQTP
+647 
-654 GTVRQGTSEGSQTP
+654 SEGSQTP

-675 SEGGQTSGTVRQ
+675 SEGGQTPGIVRQ
-687 GTSEGSQTSSPAPME
+687 GTSEGSQTSSPAP
-702 TPRSVPSGGSPA
+702 
-714 PVETPKS
+714 VE
-721 VPSGGSPAP
+721 A
-730 VETPRSVPSGSS
+730 PRSVPSGSS
-742 SAPVETPR
+742 PVPVETPR
-750 SVPSGSSSA
+750 SVSSGGSPA

-782 PSGSSTAPVETPRS
+782 PSGSSPTPVETPRSVPSGGSPAPMEAPKSAPSGGSPAPVETPRS
-796 VPSGSSSAPVE
+796 VPSGSSP
-807 TPRSVPSGSSSA
+807 A

-826 VPSGGSPAPVETPK
+826 VPSGGSPAPMEAPK
-840 SVPSGGSPAPADI
+840 SAPSGGSPASADI

-895 SVKQKVRGV
+895 SVKQKVRGA
-904 QERINT
+904 QERIHN

-932 DIVNKNKKNTDKK
+932 DIVNKNKNKNNTDKK

>member
-21 DIVNYVLRWLGWFLI
+21 DIVNYVLRWIGWFLI

-61 SPEIQNFVDMLY
+61 SPEIQNFIDMLY

-103 INIFVTLSVLCLLS
+103 INIFITLSVLCLLS

-148 KNITDIAVIDEN
+148 KNITDIAVIDQN
-160 KWKKKEDMNPKN
+160 GWKKKEDMNPKN
-172 HIPEKNIRQIDIT
+172 NIPEKNIRQIDIT
-185 EKIDKDFEFAKDK
+185 EKIDSDFKFTKDK
-198 KLSDEG
+198 DLSDGG
-204 QKILKNKRVMDGMG
+204 QKILQNKRVMDALG

-245 NIFFTLLITGLTLL
+245 NIFFTLLITGATLL

-315 LYLMGTAFLH
+315 LYIMGTAFLH
-325 DKLNGVPYLIALA
+325 DKLSGVPYLIALA

-365 GMLVGGFALGKGIG
+365 GMLAGGFALGKGIG
-379 SLANSKPMKSLG
+379 GLANSKSMKGLG
-391 NMIGKGAK
+391 NMIGIGAK
-399 GAAEGTG
+399 GAAQGTG
-406 VAAAKTASA
+406 VVAAKTASA
-415 AAMATGGVAGLIS
+415 AATTASAAVMATGGMAGIIS
-428 GLKKGNESENKE
+428 GLKKGNESEKKE
-440 SLQDQMKKADQ
+440 SLQDQIKKADQ

-457 DVAKNE
+457 DLANKE

-468 LNKEKD
+468 LNKEED
-474 KKNGGTPSL
+474 KKNGGTPSI
-483 QEDMKKGGNENPG
+483 QEDMKKEGNENPG
-496 GVNGQESGTTSL
+496 VANGQESGTTSL
-508 QDEMKEAGK
+508 QDEIKEAGK
-517 LNGASEGNPTAGT
+517 VSGASEGNPTAGAVRQGT
-530 VRQGASEGS
+530 SEGNPTPGGVRQGASEGSQTPGGVRQGASEGSQTPGGVRQGASEGS

-552 NPTAGTVR
+552 SQTPGGVR
-560 QGANEGGQTPGTVRQ
+560 QGA
-575 GTSEGGQ
+575 
-582 TPGTVRQGTS
+582 
-592 EGNQTPGTVRQG
+592 
-604 ASEGSQTPGTVKQGA
+604 
-619 NEGGQTPGTVRQGAN
+619 
-634 EGNPTAG
+634 
-641 TVRQGT
+641 

-668 GTVRQGA
+668 GGVRQGV
-675 SEGGQTSGTVRQ
+675 SEGSQTPGTVRQ
-687 GTSEGSQTSSPAPME
+687 GVSEGNQTSRPAPGGSSPAP
-702 TPRSVPSGGSPA
+702 
-714 PVETPKS
+714 
-721 VPSGGSPAP
+721 
-730 VETPRSVPSGSS
+730 
-742 SAPVETPR
+742 
-750 SVPSGSSSA
+750 
-759 PVETPRSVPSGG
+759 
-771 SPAPVETPRSV
+771 
-782 PSGSSTAPVETPRS
+782 
-796 VPSGSSSAPVE
+796 
-807 TPRSVPSGSSSA
+807 
-819 PVETPRS
+819 
-826 VPSGGSPAPVETPK
+826 
-840 SVPSGGSPAPADI
+840 
-853 VTVTHSSPII
+853 
-863 PYESDKEVAASRGQE
+863 
-878 TRTLGQYT
+878 
-886 TEKVKNTTS
+886 
-895 SVKQKVRGV
+895 
-904 QERINT
+904 
-910 SETVQNTKRFYQM
+910 
-923 GQNTGKSWR
+923 
-932 DIVNKNKKNTDKK
+932 

>member
-1 MKDEEILKTIEAFSD
+1 MKDEEILKVLESFSD

-103 INIFVTLSVLCLLS
+103 INIFITLSVLCLLS

-148 KNITDIAVIDEN
+148 KNITDVAVIDQN
-160 KWKKKEDMNPKN
+160 GWKKKEDMNPKN

-185 EKIDKDFEFAKDK
+185 EKIDSDFEFAKDK
-198 KLSDEG
+198 KLSDDG
-204 QKILKNKRVMDGMG
+204 QKLLKNKRVMDGMG

-245 NIFFTLLITGLTLL
+245 NIFFTLLITGLTLI

-299 ILNIFIATI
+299 ILNIFIATM

-315 LYLMGTAFLH
+315 LYIMGTAFLH

-365 GMLVGGFALGKGIG
+365 GMLVGGYALGKGIAG
-379 SLANSKPMKSLG
+379 LASSKPMKGLG

-399 GAAEGTG
+399 GAAQGTG

-415 AAMATGGVAGLIS
+415 AAMATGGMAGLIS
-428 GLKKGNESENKE
+428 GLKNGNESENKD
-440 SLQDQMKKADQ
+440 SLQDQMKKAGE

-457 DVAKNE
+457 DVA
-463 KEKGN
+463 
-468 LNKEKD
+468 NKEKD
-474 KKNGGTPSL
+474 KKNGGMPSI
-483 QEDMKKGGNENPG
+483 QEDMKKGGNKNPE
-496 GVNGQESGTTSL
+496 VANGQDSGTTSL

-517 LNGASEGNPTAGT
+517 ANEGSQTPGTVRQGANEGSQTPGT

-552 NPTAGTVR
+552 S
-560 QGANEGGQTPGTVRQ
+560 QI
-575 GTSEGGQ
+575 
-582 TPGTVRQGTS
+582 
-592 EGNQTPGTVRQG
+592 PGTVRQG
-604 ASEGSQTPGTVKQGA
+604 A
-619 NEGGQTPGTVRQGAN
+619 
-634 EGNPTAG
+634 
-641 TVRQGT
+641 

-654 GTVRQGTSEGSQTP
+654 GTVRQGTSEGSQTA
-668 GTVRQGA
+668 GTI
-675 SEGGQTSGTVRQ
+675 SSG
-687 GTSEGSQTSSPAPME
+687 SSPASMETSRPVPSGGSSAPMETPRSVPSGGSPTPVETPRLVPSGGSPAPVETPRSVQSGGSPAPVETPRSVQSGGNPTPVETPRSVQSGGSPAPVEASRPVPSGGSPTPME

-714 PVETPKS
+714 PMETS
-721 VPSGGSPAP
+721 
-730 VETPRSVPSGSS
+730 RSVPSGSS
-742 SAPVETPR
+742 PAQ
-750 SVPSGSSSA
+750 
-759 PVETPRSVPSGG
+759 VETPRSVPSGG
-771 SPAPVETPRSV
+771 SPAPME
-782 PSGSSTAPVETPRS
+782 APK
-796 VPSGSSSAPVE
+796 SA
-807 TPRSVPSGSSSA
+807 
-819 PVETPRS
+819 
-826 VPSGGSPAPVETPK
+826 PSGGSPE
-840 SVPSGGSPAPADI
+840 SADI

-863 PYESDKEVAASRGQE
+863 PYESDKEVAASRSQE

-886 TEKVKNTTS
+886 TDKVKNTTS

-904 QERINT
+904 QERIHN

-932 DIVNKNKKNTDKK
+932 DIVNKNKNNTDKK

>member
-1 MKDEEILKTIEAFSD
+1 MKDEEILKVLEEFSD

-21 DIVNYVLRWLGWFLI
+21 DIVNYVLRWLGWFVI
-36 VGLSLVV
+36 QGLSLVV
-43 DALEGVTDAI
+43 DGLEGVTDSI

-61 SPEIQNFVDMLY
+61 SPGVQEFVDMLY

-148 KNITDIAVIDEN
+148 KNITDIAVIDQN

-172 HIPEKNIRQIDIT
+172 NIPEKNIRQIDIT
-185 EKIDKDFEFAKDK
+185 EKIDKDFEFTKDK
-198 KLSDEG
+198 NLSDDG
-204 QKILKNKRVMDGMG
+204 QKILQNKRVMDGQG

-245 NIFFTLLITGLTLL
+245 NIFFTLLITGATLL

-287 ANGQKLKAVLSN
+287 VNGQKLKAVLSN

-315 LYLMGTAFLH
+315 LYIMGTAFLH

-365 GMLVGGFALGKGIG
+365 GLLAGGIAGGFALGKGIG
-379 SLANSKPMKSLG
+379 ALANSKPMKGLG
-391 NMIGKGAK
+391 NMIGIGAK
-399 GAAEGTG
+399 GAAKGAG
-406 VAAAKTASA
+406 VAATKTANA
-415 AAMATGGVAGLIS
+415 AGGMAGIIS
-428 GLKKGNESENKE
+428 GLKKGNESGNKE

-451 KKANGN
+451 KKAKGN
-457 DVAKNE
+457 DLANKE
-463 KEKGN
+463 KEKSN
-468 LNKEKD
+468 LNKEED
-474 KKNGGTPSL
+474 KKNGGTPSI
-483 QEDMKKGGNENPG
+483 QEDMKKEGNETPG
-496 GVNGQESGTTSL
+496 GANGQESGTTSL

-517 LNGASEGNPTAGT
+517 ANGASEGNPTTGGVKQGASEGSQTPGTVRQGTSEGNPTTGGVKQGASEGSQTPGTVRQGASEGNPTPGTVRQGASEGNPTAGA

-552 NPTAGTVR
+552 NPTAG
-560 QGANEGGQTPGTVRQ
+560 A
-575 GTSEGGQ
+575 
-582 TPGTVRQGTS
+582 
-592 EGNQTPGTVRQG
+592 VRQG
-604 ASEGSQTPGTVKQGA
+604 ASEGSPTAGA
-619 NEGGQTPGTVRQGAN
+619 VRQGAS

-641 TVRQGT
+641 AVRQGAN
-647 SEGSQTP
+647 EGSQTP
-654 GTVRQGTSEGSQTP
+654 GTVP
-668 GTVRQGA
+668 
-675 SEGGQTSGTVRQ
+675 SG
-687 GTSEGSQTSSPAPME
+687 SSPAPME
-702 TPRSVPSGGSPA
+702 TSRPVSSGSSPAPMETSRPVSSGSSPAPMETSRPVPSGGSPA
-714 PVETPKS
+714 S
-721 VPSGGSPAP
+721 
-730 VETPRSVPSGSS
+730 
-742 SAPVETPR
+742 
-750 SVPSGSSSA
+750 
-759 PVETPRSVPSGG
+759 
-771 SPAPVETPRSV
+771 
-782 PSGSSTAPVETPRS
+782 
-796 VPSGSSSAPVE
+796 
-807 TPRSVPSGSSSA
+807 
-819 PVETPRS
+819 
-826 VPSGGSPAPVETPK
+826 
-840 SVPSGGSPAPADI
+840 ADI

-863 PYESDKEVAASRGQE
+863 PYESDKEVAASRNQE

-886 TEKVKNTTS
+886 TDKVKNTTS

-904 QERINT
+904 QERIHN

-932 DIVNKNKKNTDKK
+932 DIVNKNKNNTDKK

>member
-1 MKDEEILKTIEAFSD
+1 MKDEEILKVLESFSD

-61 SPEIQNFVDMLY
+61 SLEIQNFVDMLY

-103 INIFVTLSVLCLLS
+103 INIFITLSVLCLLS

-148 KNITDIAVIDEN
+148 KNITDVAVIDQN
-160 KWKKKEDMNPKN
+160 GWKKKEDMNPKN
-172 HIPEKNIRQIDIT
+172 NIPEKNIRQIDIT
-185 EKIDKDFEFAKDK
+185 EKIDKDFAFTKDK
-198 KLSDEG
+198 NLSDDG
-204 QKILKNKRVMDGMG
+204 QKILQNKRVMDALG

-273 FNYLLANILAPADV
+273 FNYLLANLLAPADV

-315 LYLMGTAFLH
+315 LYLIGTGFVH

-451 KKANGN
+451 KKAKGN
-457 DVAKNE
+457 DLAKNE

-468 LNKEKD
+468 LNKEKG
-474 KKNGGTPSL
+474 KKNGGTPSI

-496 GVNGQESGTTSL
+496 GANGQETGITSL

-517 LNGASEGNPTAGT
+517 SNGASEGNPTAGT
-530 VRQGASEGS
+530 VRQGASQGS
-539 QTPGTV
+539 Q
-545 RQGASEG
+545 
-552 NPTAGTVR
+552 TAGTVR
-560 QGANEGGQTPGTVRQ
+560 QGASQGSQTAGTVRQ
-575 GTSEGGQ
+575 GASEGGQ

-592 EGNQTPGTVRQG
+592 EGSQTAGTVRQG
-604 ASEGSQTPGTVKQGA
+604 ASEG
-619 NEGGQTPGTVRQGAN
+619 GQTPGI
-634 EGNPTAG
+634 
-641 TVRQGT
+641 VRQGT

-654 GTVRQGTSEGSQTP
+654 GI
-668 GTVRQGA
+668 VRQGA
-675 SEGGQTSGTVRQ
+675 
-687 GTSEGSQTSSPAPME
+687 SEGSQTSSPAPVE
-702 TPRSVPSGGSPA
+702 APRSVPSGSSLA
-714 PVETPKS
+714 PVEAPRS
-721 VPSGGSPAP
+721 VPSGSSPAP
-730 VETPRSVPSGSS
+730 VETPRSVSSG
-742 SAPVETPR
+742 
-750 SVPSGSSSA
+750 GSPA

-771 SPAPVETPRSV
+771 SPAPVEAPRSV
-782 PSGSSTAPVETPRS
+782 PSGSSPVPVETPRS
-796 VPSGSSSAPVE
+796 VSSG
-807 TPRSVPSGSSSA
+807 GSPA

-826 VPSGGSPAPVETPK
+826 VPSGGSPAPAETPR
-840 SVPSGGSPAPADI
+840 SVPSGSSPAPADI

-886 TEKVKNTTS
+886 TEKIKNTTS

>member
-1 MKDEEILKTIEAFSD
+1 MKDEEILKVLESFSD

-103 INIFVTLSVLCLLS
+103 INIFITLSVLCLLS

-148 KNITDIAVIDEN
+148 KNITDVAVIDQN
-160 KWKKKEDMNPKN
+160 GWKKKEDMNPKN
-172 HIPEKNIRQIDIT
+172 NIPEKNIRQIDIT
-185 EKIDKDFEFAKDK
+185 EKIDKDFTFTKDK
-198 KLSDEG
+198 NLSDDG
-204 QKILKNKRVMDGMG
+204 QKILQNKRVMDALG

-268 FYELA
+268 FYELS

-315 LYLMGTAFLH
+315 LYIMGTAFLH

-365 GMLVGGFALGKGIG
+365 GMLVGGYALGKGIAG
-379 SLANSKPMKSLG
+379 LENSKPMKGLG

-415 AAMATGGVAGLIS
+415 AAMATGGMAGLIS
-428 GLKKGNESENKE
+428 GLKNGNESENKD
-440 SLQDQMKKADQ
+440 SLQDQMKKAGE

-457 DVAKNE
+457 DVA
-463 KEKGN
+463 
-468 LNKEKD
+468 NKEKD
-474 KKNGGTPSL
+474 KKNGGTPSI

-496 GVNGQESGTTSL
+496 IANGQESGTTSL

-517 LNGASEGNPTAGT
+517 SNGAS
-530 VRQGASEGS
+530 
-539 QTPGTV
+539 
-545 RQGASEG
+545 
-552 NPTAGTVR
+552 
-560 QGANEGGQTPGTVRQ
+560 GGG
-575 GTSEGGQ
+575 
-582 TPGTVRQGTS
+582 
-592 EGNQTPGTVRQG
+592 QTPGTVRQG

-619 NEGGQTPGTVRQGAN
+619 SEGGQTPGGVRQGA
-634 EGNPTAG
+634 
-641 TVRQGT
+641 
-647 SEGSQTP
+647 SEGSPTA
-654 GTVRQGTSEGSQTP
+654 

-675 SEGGQTSGTVRQ
+675 SEG
-687 GTSEGSQTSSPAPME
+687 
-702 TPRSVPSGGSPA
+702 
-714 PVETPKS
+714 
-721 VPSGGSPAP
+721 
-730 VETPRSVPSGSS
+730 
-742 SAPVETPR
+742 
-750 SVPSGSSSA
+750 
-759 PVETPRSVPSGG
+759 
-771 SPAPVETPRSV
+771 
-782 PSGSSTAPVETPRS
+782 
-796 VPSGSSSAPVE
+796 
-807 TPRSVPSGSSSA
+807 
-819 PVETPRS
+819 
-826 VPSGGSPAPVETPK
+826 
-840 SVPSGGSPAPADI
+840 
-853 VTVTHSSPII
+853 
-863 PYESDKEVAASRGQE
+863 
-878 TRTLGQYT
+878 
-886 TEKVKNTTS
+886 
-895 SVKQKVRGV
+895 
-904 QERINT
+904 
-910 SETVQNTKRFYQM
+910 
-923 GQNTGKSWR
+923 
-932 DIVNKNKKNTDKK
+932 

>member
-1 MKDEEILKTIEAFSD
+1 MKDEEILKVLETFSD

-61 SPEIQNFVDMLY
+61 SPGVQEFVDMLY

-148 KNITDIAVIDEN
+148 KNITDIAVLDQN
-160 KWKKKEDMNPKN
+160 GWKKKEDLNLKN
-172 HIPEKNIRQIDIT
+172 NIPEKSIRQIDIT
-185 EKIDKDFEFAKDK
+185 EKIDEDFEFAKDK
-198 KLSDEG
+198 DLSDNG
-204 QKILKNKRVMDGMG
+204 KKILKNKRVMDGLG
-218 VASLAELKDGWFD
+218 TASLAELKDGWFD

-299 ILNIFIATI
+299 ILNIFVATI

-315 LYLMGTAFLH
+315 LYIMGTAFLH

-344 LDGPAVVER
+344 LDGPSVVER

-365 GMLVGGFALGKGIG
+365 GMLAGGFALGKGIG
-379 SLANSKPMKSLG
+379 ALASSKPMKGLG

-415 AAMATGGVAGLIS
+415 AAMATGGMAGLIS
-428 GLKKGNESENKE
+428 GLKNGNESENKD
-440 SLQDQMKKADQ
+440 SLQDQIKKADQ

-457 DVAKNE
+457 DLANKE

-468 LNKEKD
+468 LNNQED
-474 KKNGGTPSL
+474 KKNGGTPSI
-483 QEDMKKGGNENPG
+483 QEDMKKEGNENPE
-496 GVNGQESGTTSL
+496 VASGQEPGITSL
-508 QDEMKEAGK
+508 QDEIKEAGK
-517 LNGASEGNPTAGT
+517 VSGASEGGQTPVGVRQGASEGGQTPVGVRQGASEESQTPGTVKQGTSEGNPTPGAVRQGASEGGQTPVGVRQGT
-530 VRQGASEGS
+530 SEGSQTPGAVRQGASEGS
-539 QTPGTV
+539 QTPG
-545 RQGASEG
+545 A
-552 NPTAGTVR
+552 VR
-560 QGANEGGQTPGTVRQ
+560 QGANEG
-575 GTSEGGQ
+575 
-582 TPGTVRQGTS
+582 
-592 EGNQTPGTVRQG
+592 
-604 ASEGSQTPGTVKQGA
+604 SQTPGA
-619 NEGGQTPGTVRQGAN
+619 VRQGI
-634 EGNPTAG
+634 
-641 TVRQGT
+641 
-647 SEGSQTP
+647 
-654 GTVRQGTSEGSQTP
+654 
-668 GTVRQGA
+668 
-675 SEGGQTSGTVRQ
+675 
-687 GTSEGSQTSSPAPME
+687 SEGSQTSRPASSGGSPAPMETSRPVPSGSSSAPVEASRPASSGGSPAPMETSRPVPSGSSSAPVEASRPVPSEGSPAPVE
-702 TPRSVPSGGSPA
+702 TPRSVPSGSSPAPVEASRPVPSEGSPA
-714 PVETPKS
+714 PVETSRPAPS
-721 VPSGGSPAP
+721 GSSPAPVETSRPVPSGGSPAP
-730 VETPRSVPSGSS
+730 VETPRSVPSG
-742 SAPVETPR
+742 
-750 SVPSGSSSA
+750 
-759 PVETPRSVPSGG
+759 G
-771 SPAPVETPRSV
+771 SPAS
-782 PSGSSTAPVETPRS
+782 
-796 VPSGSSSAPVE
+796 
-807 TPRSVPSGSSSA
+807 
-819 PVETPRS
+819 
-826 VPSGGSPAPVETPK
+826 
-840 SVPSGGSPAPADI
+840 ADI

-863 PYESDKEVAASRGQE
+863 PYESDKEVAASRSQE

-886 TEKVKNTTS
+886 TDKVKNTTS

-904 QERINT
+904 QERIHN

-932 DIVNKNKKNTDKK
+932 DIVNKNKNNTDKK

>member
-1 MKDEEILKTIEAFSD
+1 MVKDEEILKTIEEFSD

-36 VGLSLVV
+36 QGLSLVV

-61 SPEIQNFVDMLY
+61 SPEIQKFVDMLY

-148 KNITDIAVIDEN
+148 KNITDIAVIDET
-160 KWKKKEDMNPKN
+160 KWKKKEDMSPKN

-245 NIFFTLLITGLTLL
+245 NIFFTLLITGATLL

-315 LYLMGTAFLH
+315 LYIMGTAFLH
-325 DKLNGVPYLIALA
+325 DKLSGVPYLIALA

-365 GMLVGGFALGKGIG
+365 GMLAGGFALGKGIG
-379 SLANSKPMKSLG
+379 GLANSKPMKSLG

-399 GAAEGTG
+399 GAAQGAG
-406 VAAAKTASA
+406 VAATKTANA
-415 AAMATGGVAGLIS
+415 AAMATGGMTGLIS

-451 KKANGN
+451 KKAN
-457 DVAKNE
+457 DKDLAKKE

-468 LNKEKD
+468 LNKEED
-474 KKNGGTPSL
+474 KKNGGNPSI
-483 QEDMKKGGNENPG
+483 QEDMKKEGNEKPE
-496 GVNGQESGTTSL
+496 VASGQESGTTSL

-517 LNGASEGNPTAGT
+517 VSGASEGNPAAGG
-530 VRQGASEGS
+530 VRQGASEESQTAGGVKQGSSQGS
-539 QTPGTV
+539 QTAGVKQGSSQGSQTAGGV
-545 RQGASEG
+545 KQGASEG
-552 NPTAGTVR
+552 SPTV
-560 QGANEGGQTPGTVRQ
+560 GG
-575 GTSEGGQ
+575 
-582 TPGTVRQGTS
+582 VRQGTS
-592 EGNQTPGTVRQG
+592 EGNQTAGGVR
-604 ASEGSQTPGTVKQGA
+604 PV
-619 NEGGQTPGTVRQGAN
+619 
-634 EGNPTAG
+634 
-641 TVRQGT
+641 T
-647 SEGSQTP
+647 SEGSP
-654 GTVRQGTSEGSQTP
+654 GPMETSRPIASGGSSGPMETSRPVTSEESPGPMETSRPVTGGSSPGPMETSRPVASGSNPTP
-668 GTVRQGA
+668 METSRPVTGGSSPGPMETSRPVA
-675 SEGGQTSGTVRQ
+675 SGSNPTPMETSRPVASG
-687 GTSEGSQTSSPAPME
+687 SSPAPME
-702 TPRSVPSGGSPA
+702 SPRSVASGSSPA
-714 PVETPKS
+714 PVESPRS
-721 VPSGGSPAP
+721 VASGSSPAP
-730 VETPRSVPSGSS
+730 VESPRSVASGS
-742 SAPVETPR
+742 
-750 SVPSGSSSA
+750 
-759 PVETPRSVPSGG
+759 
-771 SPAPVETPRSV
+771 
-782 PSGSSTAPVETPRS
+782 
-796 VPSGSSSAPVE
+796 
-807 TPRSVPSGSSSA
+807 
-819 PVETPRS
+819 
-826 VPSGGSPAPVETPK
+826 
-840 SVPSGGSPAPADI
+840 SPAPADI
-853 VTVTHSSPII
+853 VTVTHSSPSV
-863 PYESDKEVAASRGQE
+863 PYESDKEVAASSSHE
-878 TRTLGQYT
+878 TRTLGQYAT
-886 TEKVKNTTS
+886 DTVKKGYSSTTS
-895 SVKQKVRGV
+895 SMKQKVKGV
-904 QERINT
+904 QERISN

-932 DIVNKNKKNTDKK
+932 DIVNKNKKNTDEK

>member
-1 MKDEEILKTIEAFSD
+1 MKDEEILKVLESFSD

-78 LLAISFLYIG
+78 LLAISFIYIG

-103 INIFVTLSVLCLLS
+103 INIFITLSVLCLLS

-148 KNITDIAVIDEN
+148 KNITDVAVIDQN
-160 KWKKKEDMNPKN
+160 GWKKKEDMNPKN

-185 EKIDKDFEFAKDK
+185 EKIDSDFEFAKDK
-198 KLSDEG
+198 KLSDDG
-204 QKILKNKRVMDGMG
+204 QKLLKNKRVMDGMG

-315 LYLMGTAFLH
+315 LYLIGTAFLH

-344 LDGPAVVER
+344 LDGPSVVER

-365 GMLVGGFALGKGIG
+365 GMLAGGFALGKGIG
-379 SLANSKPMKSLG
+379 ALASSKPMKGLG

-415 AAMATGGVAGLIS
+415 AAMATGGMAGLIS
-428 GLKKGNESENKE
+428 GLKNGNESENKD
-440 SLQDQMKKADQ
+440 SLQDQMKKAGE

-457 DVAKNE
+457 DEAKNE

-474 KKNGGTPSL
+474 KKNGGTPSI

-496 GVNGQESGTTSL
+496 GANGQESGTTSL

-517 LNGASEGNPTAGT
+517 SNGASEGNQTAGTVRHGASEGNQTAGTVRHGASEGNQTAGTVRQGASEGSQTAGT

-539 QTPGTV
+539 QTPGGV
-545 RQGASEG
+545 RQGA
-552 NPTAGTVR
+552 
-560 QGANEGGQTPGTVRQ
+560 
-575 GTSEGGQ
+575 
-582 TPGTVRQGTS
+582 S

-604 ASEGSQTPGTVKQGA
+604 ANEGSQTPGGVRQGASEGSQTPGGVRQGA
-619 NEGGQTPGTVRQGAN
+619 SEGNQTAGTVRQGAN
-634 EGNPTAG
+634 EG
-641 TVRQGT
+641 
-647 SEGSQTP
+647 SQTP
-654 GTVRQGTSEGSQTP
+654 GGVRQGASEGNQTPGMVRQGANEGSQTP

-675 SEGGQTSGTVRQ
+675 SEGSQMAGT
-687 GTSEGSQTSSPAPME
+687 
-702 TPRSVPSGGSPA
+702 VPSGS
-714 PVETPKS
+714 
-721 VPSGGSPAP
+721 SPAP
-730 VETPRSVPSGSS
+730 VETPRSVPSGGSLAPMETSRPASS
-742 SAPVETPR
+742 GGSPTPVETPR
-750 SVPSGSSSA
+750 SVPSGSSPASVETPRSVPSGSSPA
-759 PVETPRSVPSGG
+759 SVETPRSVPSGSSPASVETPRSVPSGG

-782 PSGSSTAPVETPRS
+782 PSGSSPAS
-796 VPSGSSSAPVE
+796 
-807 TPRSVPSGSSSA
+807 
-819 PVETPRS
+819 VETPRS
-826 VPSGGSPAPVETPK
+826 VPSGGSPAPVEASRP
-840 SVPSGGSPAPADI
+840 VPSGSSPVSADI

-904 QERINT
+904 QERIHN

>member
-1 MKDEEILKTIEAFSD
+1 MKDEEILKVLETFSD

-103 INIFVTLSVLCLLS
+103 INIFITLSVLCLLS

-148 KNITDIAVIDEN
+148 KNITDVAVIDQN
-160 KWKKKEDMNPKN
+160 GWKKKEDMNPKN
-172 HIPEKNIRQIDIT
+172 NIPEKNIRQIDIT
-185 EKIDKDFEFAKDK
+185 EKIDEDFEFTKDK
-198 KLSDEG
+198 DLSDNG
-204 QKILKNKRVMDGMG
+204 KKILKNKRVMDALG

-299 ILNIFIATI
+299 ILNIFVATI

-315 LYLMGTAFLH
+315 LYIMGTAFLH

-344 LDGPAVVER
+344 LDGPSVVER

-365 GMLVGGFALGKGIG
+365 GMLAGGFALGKGIG
-379 SLANSKPMKSLG
+379 ALASSKPMKGLG

-399 GAAEGTG
+399 GAADGTG
-406 VAAAKTASA
+406 VAVAKTASA
-415 AAMATGGVAGLIS
+415 AAMATGGVTGLIS
-428 GLKKGNESENKE
+428 GLKSGNESENKE
-440 SLQDQMKKADQ
+440 SLQDQMKKAGE

-457 DVAKNE
+457 DVANKE

-468 LNKEKD
+468 LSKEKD
-474 KKNGGTPSL
+474 KKNGGTPSI

-496 GVNGQESGTTSL
+496 VANGQESGTTSL
-508 QDEMKEAGK
+508 QDEMKVAGK
-517 LNGASEGNPTAGT
+517 SNGTSEGNPTPGT
-530 VRQGASEGS
+530 VRQGANEGV

-552 NPTAGTVR
+552 VQTPGTVR
-560 QGANEGGQTPGTVRQ
+560 QGANEGSQTPGGVRQ
-575 GTSEGGQ
+575 GASEG
-582 TPGTVRQGTS
+582 V
-592 EGNQTPGTVRQG
+592 QTPGTVRQG
-604 ASEGSQTPGTVKQGA
+604 ASEGSQTA
-619 NEGGQTPGTVRQGAN
+619 GTVRQGAN
-634 EGNPTAG
+634 EG
-641 TVRQGT
+641 
-647 SEGSQTP
+647 SQTA
-654 GTVRQGTSEGSQTP
+654 

-675 SEGGQTSGTVRQ
+675 SEGSQTSRPVPSG
-687 GTSEGSQTSSPAPME
+687 GSPAPMETSRPVPSGSSPAPVEASRPVPSGSSPAPME
-702 TPRSVPSGGSPA
+702 TPRPVPSGS
-714 PVETPKS
+714 
-721 VPSGGSPAP
+721 SPAP

-742 SAPVETPR
+742 PAPMETPRPVPSGSSPVPVETPR
-750 SVPSGSSSA
+750 SVPSGSS
-759 PVETPRSVPSGG
+759 
-771 SPAPVETPRSV
+771 
-782 PSGSSTAPVETPRS
+782 
-796 VPSGSSSAPVE
+796 
-807 TPRSVPSGSSSA
+807 
-819 PVETPRS
+819 
-826 VPSGGSPAPVETPK
+826 
-840 SVPSGGSPAPADI
+840 PAPADI
-853 VTVTHSSPII
+853 LTVTHSSPII
-863 PYESDKEVAASRGQE
+863 PYESDKEVAASRSQE

-886 TEKVKNTTS
+886 TDKVKNTTS

-904 QERINT
+904 QERIHN

-932 DIVNKNKKNTDKK
+932 DIVNKNKNNTDKK

>member
-1 MKDEEILKTIEAFSD
+1 MKDEEILKVLEEYSD

-36 VGLSLVV
+36 QGLSLVV

-61 SPEIQNFVDMLY
+61 STEVQEFVDMLY

-103 INIFVTLSVLCLLS
+103 INIFITLSVLCLLS

-148 KNITDIAVIDEN
+148 KNITDVAVIDQN
-160 KWKKKEDMNPKN
+160 GWKKKEDLNPKN
-172 HIPEKNIRQIDIT
+172 NIPEKNIRQIDIT
-185 EKIDKDFEFAKDK
+185 EKIDSDFKFTKDK
-198 KLSDEG
+198 DLSDGG
-204 QKILKNKRVMDGMG
+204 QKILQNKRVMDALG

-273 FNYLLANILAPADV
+273 FNYLLANLLAPADV

-315 LYLMGTAFLH
+315 LYLIGTGFVH

-451 KKANGN
+451 KKANSN
-457 DVAKNE
+457 DVAKKE

-474 KKNGGTPSL
+474 KKNGGTPSI

-496 GVNGQESGTTSL
+496 GANGQESGTTSL

-517 LNGASEGNPTAGT
+517 SNGTIEGNPTAGT
-530 VRQGASEGS
+530 VRQGANEGNP
-539 QTPGTV
+539 TAGTV
-545 RQGASEG
+545 RQGANEGSQTAGTVRQGANEG
-552 NPTAGTVR
+552 NPTAGTVRQGAIEGNPTAGTVRQGANEGSQTPGTVR

-575 GTSEGGQ
+575 G
-582 TPGTVRQGTS
+582 
-592 EGNQTPGTVRQG
+592 
-604 ASEGSQTPGTVKQGA
+604 A
-619 NEGGQTPGTVRQGAN
+619 N
-634 EGNPTAG
+634 
-641 TVRQGT
+641 
-647 SEGSQTP
+647 EGSQTP
-654 GTVRQGTSEGSQTP
+654 GTVRQGTNEGN
-668 GTVRQGA
+668 
-675 SEGGQTSGTVRQ
+675 QTSSPAPVEAPRSVPSG
-687 GTSEGSQTSSPAPME
+687 SSPAPME

-714 PVETPKS
+714 SVEAPRS
-721 VPSGGSPAP
+721 VPSGSSPVP
-730 VETPRSVPSGSS
+730 VETPRSVPSGGSPASVEAPRSVPSGSS
-742 SAPVETPR
+742 PVPVETPR
-750 SVPSGSSSA
+750 SVPSGGSPASVEAPRSVPSGSSPV

-771 SPAPVETPRSV
+771 SPAPVEAPRSV
-782 PSGSSTAPVETPRS
+782 PSGSS
-796 VPSGSSSAPVE
+796 
-807 TPRSVPSGSSSA
+807 
-819 PVETPRS
+819 
-826 VPSGGSPAPVETPK
+826 PA
-840 SVPSGGSPAPADI
+840 SADI

-863 PYESDKEVAASRGQE
+863 PYESDKEVAASRSKE

-886 TEKVKNTTS
+886 TDKVKHTTS

-932 DIVNKNKKNTDKK
+932 DIVSKNKKNTDKK

>member
-1 MKDEEILKTIEAFSD
+1 MKDEEILKVLESFSD

-103 INIFVTLSVLCLLS
+103 INIFITLSVLCLLS

-137 QKGSLSDEIIK
+137 HKGSLSDEIIK
-148 KNITDIAVIDEN
+148 KNITDIAVIDQN
-160 KWKKKEDMNPKN
+160 GWKKKEDLNPKN
-172 HIPEKNIRQIDIT
+172 NIPEKNIRQIDIT
-185 EKIDKDFEFAKDK
+185 EKIDSDFKFTKDK
-198 KLSDEG
+198 DLSDGG
-204 QKILKNKRVMDGMG
+204 QKILQNKRVMDALG

-457 DVAKNE
+457 DLAKNE

-474 KKNGGTPSL
+474 KKNGGTPSI

-496 GVNGQESGTTSL
+496 GANGQESGTTSL

-517 LNGASEGNPTAGT
+517 SNGAIEGSQTPGT

-552 NPTAGTVR
+552 G
-560 QGANEGGQTPGTVRQ
+560 
-575 GTSEGGQ
+575 
-582 TPGTVRQGTS
+582 
-592 EGNQTPGTVRQG
+592 QTPGTVRQG
-604 ASEGSQTPGTVKQGA
+604 ASEGSQTPGTVRQGA
-619 NEGGQTPGTVRQGAN
+619 SEGGQTPGTVRQGAN
-634 EGNPTAG
+634 EG
-641 TVRQGT
+641 
-647 SEGSQTP
+647 SQTP
-654 GTVRQGTSEGSQTP
+654 GI
-668 GTVRQGA
+668 
-675 SEGGQTSGTVRQ
+675 VRQ
-687 GTSEGSQTSSPAPME
+687 GTSEGSQTSSPAPVE
-702 TPRSVPSGGSPA
+702 APR
-714 PVETPKS
+714 S

-730 VETPRSVPSGSS
+730 VETPRSVLSGGSP
-742 SAPVETPR
+742 APVETPR
-750 SVPSGSSSA
+750 SVPSGGSPAPVEAPRSVPSGGSLA

-782 PSGSSTAPVETPRS
+782 PSG
-796 VPSGSSSAPVE
+796 GSP
-807 TPRSVPSGSSSA
+807 A

-826 VPSGGSPAPVETPK
+826 VPSGGSPAPVEAPR
-840 SVPSGGSPAPADI
+840 SVPSGGSPAPVEAPRSVPSGGSLAPVETPRSVPSGGSPAPVEAPRSVPSGSSPASVETPRSVPSGSSPASADI

>member
-1 MKDEEILKTIEAFSD
+1 
-16 YLQVG
+16 
-21 DIVNYVLRWLGWFLI
+21 
-36 VGLSLVV
+36 
-43 DALEGVTDAI
+43 
-53 LGIKGFFN
+53 
-61 SPEIQNFVDMLY
+61 MLY

-103 INIFVTLSVLCLLS
+103 INIFITLSVLCLLS

-148 KNITDIAVIDEN
+148 KNITDVAVIDQN
-160 KWKKKEDMNPKN
+160 GWKKKEDMNPKN

-185 EKIDKDFEFAKDK
+185 EKIDSDFEFAKDK
-198 KLSDEG
+198 KLSDDG
-204 QKILKNKRVMDGMG
+204 QKLLKNKRVMDGMG

-268 FYELA
+268 FYELS

-315 LYLMGTAFLH
+315 LYLIGTAFLH

-391 NMIGKGAK
+391 NRIGKGAK

-457 DVAKNE
+457 DLAKNE

-474 KKNGGTPSL
+474 KKNGGTPSI

-496 GVNGQESGTTSL
+496 GANGQESGTTSL

-517 LNGASEGNPTAGT
+517 SNGAIEGNQTLGGVRQGASEGSQIPGT
-530 VRQGASEGS
+530 VRQGANEGSQTPGGVRQGAIEGS

-545 RQGASEG
+545 RQGA
-552 NPTAGTVR
+552 
-560 QGANEGGQTPGTVRQ
+560 NEGSQTLGTVRQ
-575 GTSEGGQ
+575 GT
-582 TPGTVRQGTS
+582 
-592 EGNQTPGTVRQG
+592 
-604 ASEGSQTPGTVKQGA
+604 
-619 NEGGQTPGTVRQGAN
+619 NEGV
-634 EGNPTAG
+634 
-641 TVRQGT
+641 
-647 SEGSQTP
+647 QTP

-668 GTVRQGA
+668 
-675 SEGGQTSGTVRQ
+675 
-687 GTSEGSQTSSPAPME
+687 
-702 TPRSVPSGGSPA
+702 RSVPSGSSPA
-714 PVETPKS
+714 PVE
-721 VPSGGSPAP
+721 A
-730 VETPRSVPSGSS
+730 PRSVPSGSS
-742 SAPVETPR
+742 P
-750 SVPSGSSSA
+750 A

-771 SPAPVETPRSV
+771 SPAPMEAPRSV
-782 PSGSSTAPVETPRS
+782 PSGSSPVS
-796 VPSGSSSAPVE
+796 
-807 TPRSVPSGSSSA
+807 
-819 PVETPRS
+819 
-826 VPSGGSPAPVETPK
+826 
-840 SVPSGGSPAPADI
+840 ADI

-878 TRTLGQYT
+878 TQTLGKYT

-904 QERINT
+904 QERIHN

>member
-1 MKDEEILKTIEAFSD
+1 MLKDEEILKTIEAFSD

-137 QKGSLSDEIIK
+137 KKGSLSDEIIK

-198 KLSDEG
+198 KLSDDG
-204 QKILKNKRVMDGMG
+204 QEILKNKRVMDGMG

-268 FYELA
+268 CYELA

-315 LYLMGTAFLH
+315 LYIMGTTFLH
-325 DKLNGVPYLIALA
+325 DKLSGVPYLIALA

-365 GMLVGGFALGKGIG
+365 GMLVGGYALGKGIAG
-379 SLANSKPMKSLG
+379 LANSKPMKGLG

-415 AAMATGGVAGLIS
+415 AAMATGGMAGLIS
-428 GLKKGNESENKE
+428 GLKNGNESENKD
-440 SLQDQMKKADQ
+440 SLQDQMKKAGE

-457 DVAKNE
+457 DVANKE

-474 KKNGGTPSL
+474 KKNGGTPSI

-496 GVNGQESGTTSL
+496 VANGQESGTTTL

-517 LNGASEGNPTAGT
+517 SN
-530 VRQGASEGS
+530 GASEGS
-539 QTPGTV
+539 QTPG
-545 RQGASEG
+545 G
-552 NPTAGTVR
+552 
-560 QGANEGGQTPGTVRQ
+560 
-575 GTSEGGQ
+575 
-582 TPGTVRQGTS
+582 
-592 EGNQTPGTVRQG
+592 
-604 ASEGSQTPGTVKQGA
+604 
-619 NEGGQTPGTVRQGAN
+619 
-634 EGNPTAG
+634 
-641 TVRQGT
+641 VRQGT

-654 GTVRQGTSEGSQTP
+654 GG
-668 GTVRQGA
+668 VRQGA
-675 SEGGQTSGTVRQ
+675 SEGGQTPGGVRQ
-687 GTSEGSQTSSPAPME
+687 GASEGGQTPGGVRQGASEGSQTAGPVPSGSSPAPME

-714 PVETPKS
+714 PVEASRPVPS
-721 VPSGGSPAP
+721 GSNPAPVEASRPVPSGGSP
-730 VETPRSVPSGSS
+730 
-742 SAPVETPR
+742 
-750 SVPSGSSSA
+750 A

-771 SPAPVETPRSV
+771 SPAPVETPRL
-782 PSGSSTAPVETPRS
+782 
-796 VPSGSSSAPVE
+796 
-807 TPRSVPSGSSSA
+807 
-819 PVETPRS
+819 
-826 VPSGGSPAPVETPK
+826 VPSGGSPA
-840 SVPSGGSPAPADI
+840 SADN

-863 PYESDKEVAASRGQE
+863 PYESDKEVAASRSQE

-886 TEKVKNTTS
+886 TDKVKNTTS

-904 QERINT
+904 QERIHN

-932 DIVNKNKKNTDKK
+932 DIVNKNKNNIDKK

>member
-1 MKDEEILKTIEAFSD
+1 MKDEEILKVLESFSD

-103 INIFVTLSVLCLLS
+103 INIFITLSVLCLLS

-148 KNITDIAVIDEN
+148 KNITDIAVIDQN
-160 KWKKKEDMNPKN
+160 GWKKKEDLNPKN
-172 HIPEKNIRQIDIT
+172 NIPEKNIRQIDIT
-185 EKIDKDFEFAKDK
+185 EKIDSDFKFTKDK
-198 KLSDEG
+198 DLSDGG
-204 QKILKNKRVMDGMG
+204 QKILQNKRVMDALG

-315 LYLMGTAFLH
+315 LYLIGTAFLH

-344 LDGPAVVER
+344 LDGPSVVER

-406 VAAAKTASA
+406 VVAAKTASA
-415 AAMATGGVAGLIS
+415 AAMATGGMAGLIS
-428 GLKKGNESENKE
+428 GLKNGNESENKD
-440 SLQDQMKKADQ
+440 SLQDQMKKAGE

-457 DVAKNE
+457 DVANKE

-474 KKNGGTPSL
+474 KKNSGTPSL

-496 GVNGQESGTTSL
+496 GANGQESGTTSL

-517 LNGASEGNPTAGT
+517 ANGANEGN
-530 VRQGASEGS
+530 
-539 QTPGTV
+539 QTP
-545 RQGASEG
+545 
-552 NPTAGTVR
+552 GTVR

-575 GTSEGGQ
+575 GTNEGGQ
-582 TPGTVRQGTS
+582 TPGIVRQGAN
-592 EGNQTPGTVRQG
+592 EGGQIPGTVR
-604 ASEGSQTPGTVKQGA
+604 QGA

-634 EGNPTAG
+634 EGSQTPG
-641 TVRQGT
+641 TVRQGANEGSQT
-647 SEGSQTP
+647 PGTVRQGANEGSQTPGTVRQGASEGGQTPGGVRQGASEGSQTP
-654 GTVRQGTSEGSQTP
+654 GTVRQGTSEGSQTA
-668 GTVRQGA
+668 GTI
-675 SEGGQTSGTVRQ
+675 SSG
-687 GTSEGSQTSSPAPME
+687 SSPAPME
-702 TPRSVPSGGSPA
+702 TSRSVPSGGSP
-714 PVETPKS
+714 
-721 VPSGGSPAP
+721 
-730 VETPRSVPSGSS
+730 
-742 SAPVETPR
+742 
-750 SVPSGSSSA
+750 A

-771 SPAPVETPRSV
+771 SPAPVETPRPVPSGGSPAPMETSRPV
-782 PSGSSTAPVETPRS
+782 PSGSSPAPVETPRS
-796 VPSGSSSAPVE
+796 VPSGSSPAPVE
-807 TPRSVPSGSSSA
+807 TPRSVPSGSSPA

-826 VPSGGSPAPVETPK
+826 VPSGSSPAPVEAPK
-840 SVPSGGSPAPADI
+840 SVPSGSSPAPVEAPKSAPSGGSPASADI

-863 PYESDKEVAASRGQE
+863 PYESDKEVAASSSKE

-886 TEKVKNTTS
+886 TDKVKHTTS

-932 DIVNKNKKNTDKK
+932 DIVNKNKNNTDKK

>member
-1 MKDEEILKTIEAFSD
+1 
-16 YLQVG
+16 
-21 DIVNYVLRWLGWFLI
+21 
-36 VGLSLVV
+36 
-43 DALEGVTDAI
+43 
-53 LGIKGFFN
+53 
-61 SPEIQNFVDMLY
+61 Y

-148 KNITDIAVIDEN
+148 KNITDVAVIDQN
-160 KWKKKEDMNPKN
+160 GWKKKEDMNPKN
-172 HIPEKNIRQIDIT
+172 NIPEKNIRQIDIT

-198 KLSDEG
+198 ELSEG
-204 QKILKNKRVMDGMG
+204 GQDILKYKRVMDGTG

-315 LYLMGTAFLH
+315 LYIMGTAFLH
-325 DKLNGVPYLIALA
+325 DKLSGVPYLIALA

-365 GMLVGGFALGKGIG
+365 GMLAGGIAGGFALGKGIG
-379 SLANSKPMKSLG
+379 ALANSKPMKGLG

-415 AAMATGGVAGLIS
+415 AAMATGGMAGLIS
-428 GLKKGNESENKE
+428 GLKNGNESENKE
-440 SLQDQMKKADQ
+440 SLQDQMKKAGE
-451 KKANGN
+451 KKANGK
-457 DVAKNE
+457 DVTNKE

-474 KKNGGTPSL
+474 KKNGGMPSI

-496 GVNGQESGTTSL
+496 VANGQESGTTSL

-517 LNGASEGNPTAGT
+517 SNGTNEGNPTPGG
-530 VRQGASEGS
+530 VRQGASEGG
-539 QTPGTV
+539 QTP
-545 RQGASEG
+545 
-552 NPTAGTVR
+552 GTVR

-575 GTSEGGQ
+575 GANEGTQTVGPVRQGTNEGSQ
-582 TPGTVRQGTS
+582 TPGTVRQGAS

-604 ASEGSQTPGTVKQGA
+604 ASEGSQTVGPVRQGT
-619 NEGGQTPGTVRQGAN
+619 NEGNQRPGAVRQGAS
-634 EGNPTAG
+634 EGN
-641 TVRQGT
+641 
-647 SEGSQTP
+647 QTL
-654 GTVRQGTSEGSQTP
+654 

-675 SEGGQTSGTVRQ
+675 SEG
-687 GTSEGSQTSSPAPME
+687 SQTAGLVPSGSSSAPME
-702 TPRSVPSGGSPA
+702 TSRPVSSGSSP
-714 PVETPKS
+714 
-721 VPSGGSPAP
+721 GP
-730 VETPRSVPSGSS
+730 VETPRSVPSGSGPAS
-742 SAPVETPR
+742 
-750 SVPSGSSSA
+750 
-759 PVETPRSVPSGG
+759 VETPRSVPSGG
-771 SPAPVETPRSV
+771 SPAPVEASRPVPSGGSPAPVEASRPVPSGGSPAPVEASRSV
-782 PSGSSTAPVETPRS
+782 PSG
-796 VPSGSSSAPVE
+796 GSA
-807 TPRSVPSGSSSA
+807 A

-826 VPSGGSPAPVETPK
+826 VPSGGSPA
-840 SVPSGGSPAPADI
+840 SADT

-863 PYESDKEVAASRGQE
+863 PYESDKEVAASRSQE

-886 TEKVKNTTS
+886 TDKVKNTTS

-904 QERINT
+904 QERIHN

-932 DIVNKNKKNTDKK
+932 DIVNKNKNNTDKK

>member
-1 MKDEEILKTIEAFSD
+1 MKDEEILKVLESFSD

-36 VGLSLVV
+36 IGLSLVV

-103 INIFVTLSVLCLLS
+103 INIFITLSVLCLLS

-148 KNITDIAVIDEN
+148 KNITDVAVIDQN
-160 KWKKKEDMNPKN
+160 GWKKKEDMNPKN
-172 HIPEKNIRQIDIT
+172 NIPEKNIKQIDIT

-198 KLSDEG
+198 SLSDDG
-204 QKILKNKRVMDGMG
+204 QKILQNKRVMDALG

-245 NIFFTLLITGLTLL
+245 NIFFTLLITGATLL

-315 LYLMGTAFLH
+315 LYIVGTAFLH

-379 SLANSKPMKSLG
+379 SLANSKPMKGLG
-391 NMIGKGAK
+391 NMLGKGAK

-428 GLKKGNESENKE
+428 GLKKGNESDNKE

-457 DVAKNE
+457 NLAKKE

-468 LNKEKD
+468 LNKEES
-474 KKNGGTPSL
+474 KKNGGMPSI
-483 QEDMKKGGNENPG
+483 QEDMKKEGNENPG
-496 GVNGQESGTTSL
+496 VANGQESGTTSL

-517 LNGASEGNPTAGT
+517 AHGASEGNQTPGT
-530 VRQGASEGS
+530 VKQGASEGNQTPGTVKQGTS
-539 QTPGTV
+539 EGNQTPGTV

-552 NPTAGTVR
+552 N
-560 QGANEGGQTPGTVRQ
+560 QTPGTVRQ
-575 GTSEGGQ
+575 GASEGNQ

-604 ASEGSQTPGTVKQGA
+604 TSEGNQTP
-619 NEGGQTPGTVRQGAN
+619 
-634 EGNPTAG
+634 G

-647 SEGSQTP
+647 SEGNQTP

-668 GTVRQGA
+668 GI
-675 SEGGQTSGTVRQ
+675 VRQ
-687 GTSEGSQTSSPAPME
+687 GTSEGSQTPGIVRQGASEGNSPA
-702 TPRSVPSGGSPA
+702 SVEG
-714 PVETPKS
+714 
-721 VPSGGSPAP
+721 
-730 VETPRSVPSGSS
+730 PRSVPSGSS
-742 SAPVETPR
+742 P
-750 SVPSGSSSA
+750 A

-782 PSGSSTAPVETPRS
+782 PSGGSPAPMEAPK
-796 VPSGSSSAPVE
+796 SA
-807 TPRSVPSGSSSA
+807 
-819 PVETPRS
+819 
-826 VPSGGSPAPVETPK
+826 PSGGSPA
-840 SVPSGGSPAPADI
+840 SADI

-904 QERINT
+904 QERIHN

-932 DIVNKNKKNTDKK
+932 DIVNKNKNNTDKK

>member
-1 MKDEEILKTIEAFSD
+1 MKDEEILKVLESFSD

-148 KNITDIAVIDEN
+148 KNITDVAVIDQN
-160 KWKKKEDMNPKN
+160 GWKKKEDMNPKN
-172 HIPEKNIRQIDIT
+172 NIPEKNIRHIDIT
-185 EKIDKDFEFAKDK
+185 EKIDKDFAFTKDK
-198 KLSDEG
+198 NLSDDG
-204 QKILKNKRVMDGMG
+204 QKILQNKRVMDALG

-268 FYELA
+268 FYELS

-315 LYLMGTAFLH
+315 LYLIGTAFLH

-344 LDGPAVVER
+344 LDGPSVVER

-399 GAAEGTG
+399 GAAEGTS

-457 DVAKNE
+457 DLAKKE
-463 KEKGN
+463 KEKDN
-468 LNKEKD
+468 LNKEEN
-474 KKNGGTPSL
+474 KKNGGMPSI
-483 QEDMKKGGNENPG
+483 QEDMKKEGNENL
-496 GVNGQESGTTSL
+496 GVANGQESGTASL

-517 LNGASEGNPTAGT
+517 A
-530 VRQGASEGS
+530 QGASEGS
-539 QTPGTV
+539 QIPGTV
-545 RQGASEG
+545 KQGVSEG
-552 NPTAGTVR
+552 SPTPGTVR

-575 GTSEGGQ
+575 GA
-582 TPGTVRQGTS
+582 
-592 EGNQTPGTVRQG
+592 N
-604 ASEGSQTPGTVKQGA
+604 EGSQTPGTVRQGA
-619 NEGGQTPGTVRQGAN
+619 NEGGQTPGTVRQG
-634 EGNPTAG
+634 
-641 TVRQGT
+641 
-647 SEGSQTP
+647 
-654 GTVRQGTSEGSQTP
+654 
-668 GTVRQGA
+668 
-675 SEGGQTSGTVRQ
+675 
-687 GTSEGSQTSSPAPME
+687 
-702 TPRSVPSGGSPA
+702 
-714 PVETPKS
+714 
-721 VPSGGSPAP
+721 
-730 VETPRSVPSGSS
+730 
-742 SAPVETPR
+742 
-750 SVPSGSSSA
+750 
-759 PVETPRSVPSGG
+759 
-771 SPAPVETPRSV
+771 
-782 PSGSSTAPVETPRS
+782 
-796 VPSGSSSAPVE
+796 
-807 TPRSVPSGSSSA
+807 
-819 PVETPRS
+819 
-826 VPSGGSPAPVETPK
+826 
-840 SVPSGGSPAPADI
+840 
-853 VTVTHSSPII
+853 
-863 PYESDKEVAASRGQE
+863 
-878 TRTLGQYT
+878 
-886 TEKVKNTTS
+886 
-895 SVKQKVRGV
+895 
-904 QERINT
+904 
-910 SETVQNTKRFYQM
+910 
-923 GQNTGKSWR
+923 
-932 DIVNKNKKNTDKK
+932 

>member
-148 KNITDIAVIDEN
+148 KNITDIAVIDQN
-160 KWKKKEDMNPKN
+160 GWKKKEDMNPKN
-172 HIPEKNIRQIDIT
+172 NIPEKNIRQIDIT
-185 EKIDKDFEFAKDK
+185 EKIDKDFAFTKDK
-198 KLSDEG
+198 NLSDDG
-204 QKILKNKRVMDGMG
+204 QKILQNKRVMDALG

-245 NIFFTLLITGLTLL
+245 NIFFTLLITGATLL

-315 LYLMGTAFLH
+315 LYIMGTAFLH

-365 GMLVGGFALGKGIG
+365 GMLAGGMAGGFALGKGIG
-379 SLANSKPMKSLG
+379 ALANSKPMKSLG

-415 AAMATGGVAGLIS
+415 AVMATGGMAGIIS
-428 GLKKGNESENKE
+428 GLKKGNESEKKE
-440 SLQDQMKKADQ
+440 SLQDQIKKADQ

-457 DVAKNE
+457 DLANKE

-468 LNKEKD
+468 LNKEED
-474 KKNGGTPSL
+474 KKNGGNPSI
-483 QEDMKKGGNENPG
+483 QEDMKKEGNEKPE
-496 GVNGQESGTTSL
+496 VASGQESGKTSL

-517 LNGASEGNPTAGT
+517 VSGASEGNQAAGGVRQGASEGSQT
-530 VRQGASEGS
+530 PGGVRQGASEGS

-552 NPTAGTVR
+552 SQTPGGVR
-560 QGANEGGQTPGTVRQ
+560 QGA
-575 GTSEGGQ
+575 
-582 TPGTVRQGTS
+582 
-592 EGNQTPGTVRQG
+592 
-604 ASEGSQTPGTVKQGA
+604 
-619 NEGGQTPGTVRQGAN
+619 
-634 EGNPTAG
+634 
-641 TVRQGT
+641 

-654 GTVRQGTSEGSQTP
+654 GTVRQGTSEGNPTAGAVRQGASEGSQTPGGVRQGVSEGSQTP
-668 GTVRQGA
+668 GTVRQGV
-675 SEGGQTSGTVRQ
+675 SEGNQTSRPAPG
-687 GTSEGSQTSSPAPME
+687 GSSPAPME
-702 TPRSVPSGGSPA
+702 TSRPVSSGSSPAPMETSRPVPSGGSPA
-714 PVETPKS
+714 PMETSRP
-721 VPSGGSPAP
+721 VPGGSSPAPTETSRPVPGGSSPAP
-730 VETPRSVPSGSS
+730 VETSRPVSSGSSPAPMETSRPVPSGS
-742 SAPVETPR
+742 
-750 SVPSGSSSA
+750 
-759 PVETPRSVPSGG
+759 
-771 SPAPVETPRSV
+771 SPAPVETSRSV
-782 PSGSSTAPVETPRS
+782 PSG
-796 VPSGSSSAPVE
+796 
-807 TPRSVPSGSSSA
+807 
-819 PVETPRS
+819 
-826 VPSGGSPAPVETPK
+826 
-840 SVPSGGSPAPADI
+840 
-853 VTVTHSSPII
+853 SSPII
-863 PYESDKEVAASRGQE
+863 PYESDKEVAASRNQE

-886 TEKVKNTTS
+886 TDKVKNTTS
-895 SVKQKVRGV
+895 SMKQKVRGV

-932 DIVNKNKKNTDKK
+932 DIVSKNNTDKK

>member
-1 MKDEEILKTIEAFSD
+1 MKDEEILKILEEFSD

-36 VGLSLVV
+36 QGLSLVV

-61 SPEIQNFVDMLY
+61 STEVQEFVDKLY

-78 LLAISFLYIG
+78 LLAMSFLYIG
-88 YMFIMNKQMNRSQII
+88 YMFILNKKINRSQII
-103 INIFVTLSVLCLLS
+103 INIFVTLSVLCLLG

-148 KNITDIAVIDEN
+148 KNITDIAVIDQN

-172 HIPEKNIRQIDIT
+172 NIPEKNIRQIDIT
-185 EKIDKDFEFAKDK
+185 EKIDKDFEFTKDK
-198 KLSDEG
+198 SLSDDG
-204 QKILKNKRVMDGMG
+204 QKILQNKRVMDGQG
-218 VASLAELKDGWFD
+218 IASLAELKDGWFD

-299 ILNIFIATI
+299 ILNIFVATI

-315 LYLMGTAFLH
+315 LYIMGTAFLH

-365 GMLVGGFALGKGIG
+365 GMLVGGYALGKGIG
-379 SLANSKPMKSLG
+379 SLATSKPMKGLG
-391 NMIGKGAK
+391 NMLGKGAK
-399 GAAEGTG
+399 GVAEGTG

-428 GLKKGNESENKE
+428 GLKKGNESDNKE

-457 DVAKNE
+457 DLVKKE

-468 LNKEKD
+468 LNKEEG
-474 KKNGGTPSL
+474 KKNGGTPSI
-483 QEDMKKGGNENPG
+483 QEDMKKEGNEKPG
-496 GVNGQESGTTSL
+496 VANGQESGKTSL

-517 LNGASEGNPTAGT
+517 VHGVSKENQTPGTVKQGASAGSQTPGGVRQGASEGNQTPGTVRQGTSEGNQTPGGVRQGASEGNQTPGGARQGASEGNQTPGT

-552 NPTAGTVR
+552 NQTLGTVR
-560 QGANEGGQTPGTVRQ
+560 QGTSEGSRTPGTVRQ
-575 GTSEGGQ
+575 GTSEESR
-582 TPGTVRQGTS
+582 TPGTLPSGSSPAPV
-592 EGNQTPGTVRQG
+592 ETPRSVP
-604 ASEGSQTPGTVKQGA
+604 SGSSPAPMETPRSVSSGSSPAPV
-619 NEGGQTPGTVRQGAN
+619 ETPRSV
-634 EGNPTAG
+634 P
-641 TVRQGT
+641 
-647 SEGSQTP
+647 
-654 GTVRQGTSEGSQTP
+654 
-668 GTVRQGA
+668 
-675 SEGGQTSGTVRQ
+675 SG
-687 GTSEGSQTSSPAPME
+687 SSPAPME

-714 PVETPKS
+714 PS
-721 VPSGGSPAP
+721 
-730 VETPRSVPSGSS
+730 
-742 SAPVETPR
+742 
-750 SVPSGSSSA
+750 
-759 PVETPRSVPSGG
+759 
-771 SPAPVETPRSV
+771 
-782 PSGSSTAPVETPRS
+782 
-796 VPSGSSSAPVE
+796 
-807 TPRSVPSGSSSA
+807 
-819 PVETPRS
+819 
-826 VPSGGSPAPVETPK
+826 
-840 SVPSGGSPAPADI
+840 DI

-932 DIVNKNKKNTDKK
+932 DIVSKNKKNTDKK

>member
-61 SPEIQNFVDMLY
+61 SPEIQKFVDMLY

-103 INIFVTLSVLCLLS
+103 INIFITLSVLCLLS

-148 KNITDIAVIDEN
+148 KNITDISVIDEN

-172 HIPEKNIRQIDIT
+172 HIPEKSIRQIDIT

-315 LYLMGTAFLH
+315 LYIMGTAFLH

-365 GMLVGGFALGKGIG
+365 GMLAGGFALGKGIG
-379 SLANSKPMKSLG
+379 ALANSKPMKGLG

-415 AAMATGGVAGLIS
+415 AAMATGGMAELIS
-428 GLKKGNESENKE
+428 GLKNGNESENKE
-440 SLQDQMKKADQ
+440 SLQDQMKKAGE

-457 DVAKNE
+457 DMAKNE
-463 KEKGN
+463 KDKGN

-474 KKNGGTPSL
+474 KKNGGTPSI
-483 QEDMKKGGNENPG
+483 QEDMKKGGNETPG
-496 GVNGQESGTTSL
+496 VANGQESGTTSL

-517 LNGASEGNPTAGT
+517 SNGASEGNPTAGGASEGSQTPGT

-552 NPTAGTVR
+552 VQTPGTVRQGANEEVQTPGTVR
-560 QGANEGGQTPGTVRQ
+560 QGANEGVQTPGSVRQGASEGNQTPGGVRQGASEGVQTPGTVRQ
-575 GTSEGGQ
+575 GTSEGVQTPGTVRQGTSEGVQ

-604 ASEGSQTPGTVKQGA
+604 ANEGVQTPGG
-619 NEGGQTPGTVRQGAN
+619 VRQGAN
-634 EGNPTAG
+634 EG
-641 TVRQGT
+641 
-647 SEGSQTP
+647 
-654 GTVRQGTSEGSQTP
+654 
-668 GTVRQGA
+668 
-675 SEGGQTSGTVRQ
+675 
-687 GTSEGSQTSSPAPME
+687 SQTSRPA
-702 TPRSVPSGGSPA
+702 SSGGSPA
-714 PVETPKS
+714 PVETPRS
-721 VPSGGSPAP
+721 VPSGSSPAPVETPRSVPSGSSPAP

-742 SAPVETPR
+742 SAPVET
-750 SVPSGSSSA
+750 S
-759 PVETPRSVPSGG
+759 RSVPSGG

-782 PSGSSTAPVETPRS
+782 PSGS
-796 VPSGSSSAPVE
+796 
-807 TPRSVPSGSSSA
+807 
-819 PVETPRS
+819 
-826 VPSGGSPAPVETPK
+826 
-840 SVPSGGSPAPADI
+840 SPAPADI

-863 PYESDKEVAASRGQE
+863 PYESDKEVAASRSQE

-886 TEKVKNTTS
+886 TDKVKNTTS

>member
-1 MKDEEILKTIEAFSD
+1 MKDEEILKVLETFSD

-103 INIFVTLSVLCLLS
+103 INIFITLSVLCLLS

-137 QKGSLSDEIIK
+137 QKGFLSDEIIK
-148 KNITDIAVIDEN
+148 KNITDVAVIDQN
-160 KWKKKEDMNPKN
+160 GWKKKEDLNPKN
-172 HIPEKNIRQIDIT
+172 NIPEKNIRQIDIT
-185 EKIDKDFEFAKDK
+185 EKIDEDFEFTKDK
-198 KLSDEG
+198 DLSDNG
-204 QKILKNKRVMDGMG
+204 KKILKNKRVMDALG

-315 LYLMGTAFLH
+315 LYIMGTTFLH
-325 DKLNGVPYLIALA
+325 DKLSGVPYLIALA

-365 GMLVGGFALGKGIG
+365 GMLVGGYALGKGIAG
-379 SLANSKPMKSLG
+379 LANSKPMKGLG

-415 AAMATGGVAGLIS
+415 AAMATGGMAGLIS
-428 GLKKGNESENKE
+428 GLKNGNESENKD
-440 SLQDQMKKADQ
+440 SLQDQMKKAGE
-451 KKANGN
+451 KKVNGN
-457 DVAKNE
+457 DVANKE

-468 LNKEKD
+468 LNKDKD
-474 KKNGGTPSL
+474 KKNGGMPSI

-496 GVNGQESGTTSL
+496 VANGQESGTTSL

-517 LNGASEGNPTAGT
+517 SNGTSEGNQTAGT

-552 NPTAGTVR
+552 N
-560 QGANEGGQTPGTVRQ
+560 
-575 GTSEGGQ
+575 
-582 TPGTVRQGTS
+582 
-592 EGNQTPGTVRQG
+592 
-604 ASEGSQTPGTVKQGA
+604 
-619 NEGGQTPGTVRQGAN
+619 
-634 EGNPTAG
+634 
-641 TVRQGT
+641 
-647 SEGSQTP
+647 
-654 GTVRQGTSEGSQTP
+654 QTP

-675 SEGGQTSGTVRQ
+675 SEGGQTS
-687 GTSEGSQTSSPAPME
+687 SPAPVE

-714 PVETPKS
+714 PVEAPRSVPSGGSPAPVEASRPVPSGGSPAPVETPRP

-730 VETPRSVPSGSS
+730 VETPRSVPSGGSP
-742 SAPVETPR
+742 APVEIPR
-750 SVPSGSSSA
+750 SVPSGGSPA

-782 PSGSSTAPVETPRS
+782 PSG
-796 VPSGSSSAPVE
+796 
-807 TPRSVPSGSSSA
+807 
-819 PVETPRS
+819 
-826 VPSGGSPAPVETPK
+826 GSPA
-840 SVPSGGSPAPADI
+840 SADN

-863 PYESDKEVAASRGQE
+863 PYESDKEVAASRSQE

-886 TEKVKNTTS
+886 TDKVKNTTS

-904 QERINT
+904 QERIHN
-910 SETVQNTKRFYQM
+910 SETVQNTKCFYQM

-932 DIVNKNKKNTDKK
+932 DIVNKNKNNTDKK

>member
-1 MKDEEILKTIEAFSD
+1 MKDEEILKVLETFSD

-103 INIFVTLSVLCLLS
+103 INIFITLSVLCLLS

-198 KLSDEG
+198 KLSDDG
-204 QKILKNKRVMDGMG
+204 QKLLKNKRVMDGMG

-315 LYLMGTAFLH
+315 LYIMGTAFLH
-325 DKLNGVPYLIALA
+325 DKLSGVPYLIALA

-365 GMLVGGFALGKGIG
+365 GMLVGGYALGKGIAG
-379 SLANSKPMKSLG
+379 LASSKPMKGLG

-415 AAMATGGVAGLIS
+415 AAMATGGMAGLIS
-428 GLKKGNESENKE
+428 GLKNGNESENKD
-440 SLQDQMKKADQ
+440 SLQDQMKKAGE

-457 DVAKNE
+457 DVANKE

-474 KKNGGTPSL
+474 KKNGGTPSI

-496 GVNGQESGTTSL
+496 VANGQESGTTSL

-517 LNGASEGNPTAGT
+517 ANGTSAGNQTPGGVRQGASEGNQTPGGVRQGASEGSQTAGTVRQGASEGSQTTGTVRQGVSEGGQTPGGVRQGASEGSQTAGTVRQGASEGNPTAGT

-539 QTPGTV
+539 QTAGTV

-552 NPTAGTVR
+552 SQTAGTVRQGASEGSQTAGTVR
-560 QGANEGGQTPGTVRQ
+560 QGANEGGQTP
-575 GTSEGGQ
+575 
-582 TPGTVRQGTS
+582 
-592 EGNQTPGTVRQG
+592 
-604 ASEGSQTPGTVKQGA
+604 
-619 NEGGQTPGTVRQGAN
+619 
-634 EGNPTAG
+634 
-641 TVRQGT
+641 
-647 SEGSQTP
+647 
-654 GTVRQGTSEGSQTP
+654 
-668 GTVRQGA
+668 
-675 SEGGQTSGTVRQ
+675 
-687 GTSEGSQTSSPAPME
+687 SPAL
-702 TPRSVPSGGSPA
+702 
-714 PVETPKS
+714 VEASRP

-730 VETPRSVPSGSS
+730 VETPRPVPSG
-742 SAPVETPR
+742 
-750 SVPSGSSSA
+750 GSPA

-782 PSGSSTAPVETPRS
+782 PSG
-796 VPSGSSSAPVE
+796 GSP
-807 TPRSVPSGSSSA
+807 A

-826 VPSGGSPAPVETPK
+826 VPSGGSPAPVETPR
-840 SVPSGGSPAPADI
+840 SVPSGGSPAPVETPRSVPSGGSPASADN

-863 PYESDKEVAASRGQE
+863 PYESDKEVAASRSQE

-886 TEKVKNTTS
+886 TDKVKNTTS

-904 QERINT
+904 QERIHN

-932 DIVNKNKKNTDKK
+932 DIVNKNKNNTDKK

>member
-1 MKDEEILKTIEAFSD
+1 MKDEEILKTIEEFSD

-36 VGLSLVV
+36 QGLSLIV
-43 DALEGVTDAI
+43 DALEGVTDAM

-148 KNITDIAVIDEN
+148 KNITDIAVIDQN
-160 KWKKKEDMNPKN
+160 GWKKKEDMNPKN
-172 HIPEKNIRQIDIT
+172 NIPEKNIRQIDIT
-185 EKIDKDFEFAKDK
+185 EKIDSDFKFTKDK
-198 KLSDEG
+198 DLSDGG
-204 QKILKNKRVMDGMG
+204 QKILQNKRVMDALG
-218 VASLAELKDGWFD
+218 VASLSELKDGWFD

-245 NIFFTLLITGLTLL
+245 NIFFTLLITGATLL

-273 FNYLLANILAPADV
+273 FNYLLVNIIAPADV

-315 LYLMGTAFLH
+315 LYIMGTAFLH

-365 GMLVGGFALGKGIG
+365 GMLAGGIAGGFALGKGIG
-379 SLANSKPMKSLG
+379 ALANSKPMKSLG

-406 VAAAKTASA
+406 VAAANTASA
-415 AAMATGGVAGLIS
+415 AAMATGGMAGLIS

-457 DVAKNE
+457 DLANKE
-463 KEKGN
+463 KEKSN
-468 LNKEKD
+468 LNKEED
-474 KKNGGTPSL
+474 KKNGGTPSI
-483 QEDMKKGGNENPG
+483 QEDMKKEGNETPG
-496 GVNGQESGTTSL
+496 GANGQESGTTSL

-517 LNGASEGNPTAGT
+517 ANGASEGNPTTGGVKQGASEGSQTPGT
-530 VRQGASEGS
+530 VRQGTSEGNPTTGGVKQGASEGS

-552 NPTAGTVR
+552 NPTAGAVR
-560 QGANEGGQTPGTVRQ
+560 QGA
-575 GTSEGGQ
+575 SEG
-582 TPGTVRQGTS
+582 S
-592 EGNQTPGTVRQG
+592 QTPGTVRQG
-604 ASEGSQTPGTVKQGA
+604 ASEGSQTPGTVPSGSSPA
-619 NEGGQTPGTVRQGAN
+619 PVETSRPVPSGGSPAPM
-634 EGNPTAG
+634 E
-641 TVRQGT
+641 T
-647 SEGSQTP
+647 SRPVS
-654 GTVRQGTSEGSQTP
+654 
-668 GTVRQGA
+668 
-675 SEGGQTSGTVRQ
+675 SG
-687 GTSEGSQTSSPAPME
+687 SSPAPME
-702 TPRSVPSGGSPA
+702 TSRPVPSGGSPAPMETSRPVPSGGSPAPMETSRPVPSGGSPA
-714 PVETPKS
+714 PVETSRPVPS
-721 VPSGGSPAP
+721 GSSPAPMETSRPVPSGGSPAP
-730 VETPRSVPSGSS
+730 VETPRSVPSGGSP
-742 SAPVETPR
+742 APMETSRP
-750 SVPSGSSSA
+750 
-759 PVETPRSVPSGG
+759 VPSGG
-771 SPAPVETPRSV
+771 SPAPMETSRPV
-782 PSGSSTAPVETPRS
+782 PSGSSPAPVETSRPVS
-796 VPSGSSSAPVE
+796 SGSSPAPME
-807 TPRSVPSGSSSA
+807 TSG
-819 PVETPRS
+819 P
-826 VPSGGSPAPVETPK
+826 VPSGGSPA
-840 SVPSGGSPAPADI
+840 SADI

-863 PYESDKEVAASRGQE
+863 PYESDKEVAASRNQE

-886 TEKVKNTTS
+886 TDKVKHTTS

-904 QERINT
+904 QERIHN

-932 DIVNKNKKNTDKK
+932 DIVNKNKNNTDKK

>member
-1 MKDEEILKTIEAFSD
+1 MKDEEILKVLETFSD

-148 KNITDIAVIDEN
+148 KNITDIAVLDQN
-160 KWKKKEDMNPKN
+160 GWKKKEDLNLKN
-172 HIPEKNIRQIDIT
+172 NIPEKNIRRIDIT
-185 EKIDKDFEFAKDK
+185 EKIDKDFEFTKDK
-198 KLSDEG
+198 NLSEDG
-204 QKILKNKRVMDGMG
+204 QKILQNKRVMDGLG
-218 VASLAELKDGWFD
+218 TASLAELKDGWFD

-245 NIFFTLLITGLTLL
+245 NIFFTLLITGATLL

-299 ILNIFIATI
+299 ILNIFVATI

-315 LYLMGTAFLH
+315 LYIMGTTFLH

-365 GMLVGGFALGKGIG
+365 GMLAGGFALGKGIG
-379 SLANSKPMKSLG
+379 GLANSKPMKGLG
-391 NMIGKGAK
+391 NMIGIGAK
-399 GAAEGTG
+399 GAAQGTG
-406 VAAAKTASA
+406 VVAAKTASA
-415 AAMATGGVAGLIS
+415 AATTASAAVMATGGMAGIIS
-428 GLKKGNESENKE
+428 GLKKGNESEKKE
-440 SLQDQMKKADQ
+440 SLQDQIKKADQ

-457 DVAKNE
+457 DLANKE

-468 LNKEKD
+468 LNNQED
-474 KKNGGTPSL
+474 KKNGGTPSI
-483 QEDMKKGGNENPG
+483 QEDMKKEGNENPE
-496 GVNGQESGTTSL
+496 VASGQEPGTTSL
-508 QDEMKEAGK
+508 QDEIKEAGK
-517 LNGASEGNPTAGT
+517 VSGASEGNQAAGGVRQGASEGSQT
-530 VRQGASEGS
+530 PGGVRQGASEGS

-552 NPTAGTVR
+552 SQTPGGVR
-560 QGANEGGQTPGTVRQ
+560 QGA
-575 GTSEGGQ
+575 SEG
-582 TPGTVRQGTS
+582 S
-592 EGNQTPGTVRQG
+592 QTPGTVRQG
-604 ASEGSQTPGTVKQGA
+604 ASEGSQTPGG
-619 NEGGQTPGTVRQGAN
+619 VRQGA
-634 EGNPTAG
+634 
-641 TVRQGT
+641 

-654 GTVRQGTSEGSQTP
+654 GTVRQGTSEGNPTAGAVRQGASEGSQTPGGVRQGVSEGSQTP
-668 GTVRQGA
+668 GTVRQGV
-675 SEGGQTSGTVRQ
+675 SEGNQTSRPVSSG
-687 GTSEGSQTSSPAPME
+687 GSPAPMETSRPAPGGSSPAPME
-702 TPRSVPSGGSPA
+702 TSRPAPGGSSPAPMETSRPVSSGSSPAPMETSRPVPSGGSPA
-714 PVETPKS
+714 PMETSRP
-721 VPSGGSPAP
+721 VPGGSSPAPTETSRPVPGGSSPAP
-730 VETPRSVPSGSS
+730 VETSRPVSSGSSPAPMETSRPVPSGS
-742 SAPVETPR
+742 
-750 SVPSGSSSA
+750 
-759 PVETPRSVPSGG
+759 
-771 SPAPVETPRSV
+771 SPAPVETSRSV
-782 PSGSSTAPVETPRS
+782 PSG
-796 VPSGSSSAPVE
+796 
-807 TPRSVPSGSSSA
+807 
-819 PVETPRS
+819 
-826 VPSGGSPAPVETPK
+826 
-840 SVPSGGSPAPADI
+840 
-853 VTVTHSSPII
+853 SSPII
-863 PYESDKEVAASRGQE
+863 PYESDKEVAASRNQE

-886 TEKVKNTTS
+886 TDKVKNTTS
-895 SVKQKVRGV
+895 SMKQKVRGV

-932 DIVNKNKKNTDKK
+932 DIVSKNNTDKK